1 MSEEVNL
8 SEESN
13 NSENEA
19 NNPENEANNSENE
32 PLDQKELLE
41 DVAEI
46 RQMIHQ
52 QRFAECNPMLFAII
66 KNCPNQQP
74 YIHRL
79 VQGLLSTVI
88 ANLSLFQRKKMSSVM
103 LGFLKQDAKA
113 IKEFEIPETTP
124 ETRAKLVSEAISELD
139 QFLVDVEMDI
149 RSELGVFKD
158 LKKKGE
164 EIDVKEVKPTLEKFV
179 SREAMLFLN
188 HDLSKEE
195 QDQAS
200 ATLYQEWEEC
210 REKIFGRFVSSGHWN
225 DEERA
230 EVKDTILSPTVDSLT
245 SQLLV
250 SAITLSAATVFDMG
264 KFTLLYDIYRQT
276 DDDEVKVRAL
286 LGWLLVS
293 MNSSCYEQHPDF
305 LSFAEQLTEDCKN
318 DSDLLA
324 EIIKAQKML
333 AVTVFSEQKSIDYT
347 NDIMSSL
354 SKRFLGDL
362 KNKVADLL
370 EADEDMRNIFGVED
384 DEETSDEESPI
395 RSVDINTDEDGDP
408 ALNVGVDSPLSMD
421 EMMDKGIDILL
432 PQFKMLRDQT
442 EFFTHLYNWFM
453 PFYLKNPHITEA
465 LGFVDEKRKF
475 CKAFCSTARSCPAD
489 AYSLANLIVSHPNEI
504 PENIVDCYDDPED
517 EEDGSKPADEEEI
530 VNEFFKEPEEHR
542 AKRIRINYIRNLL
555 RFSKFYKEK
564 DELFTILDEL
574 DDDKPAYAVLAGP
587 LFQDEF
593 FDKYRM
599 AIARYSFRRE
609 FPDMVDV
616 MLEGVPC
623 DTLEM
628 HFMKGWVCMQKEDD
642 HSLRMAVDHFKEM
655 LKMQPD
661 MKPVYLQL
669 GICYRKLCQVDEY
682 LENFDKLMEF
692 KDSFSEE
699 ELFELKLEKLK
710 FIVMNNRL
718 EEAMP
723 LAYELDYTHPES
735 QMAGALLTQLLIKIG
750 GEHTEGNFQK
760 AHQRLDEYF
769 AEVNELFGSFEK
781 MKKSGK
787 DPKNMMMQ
795 AMDLFFKMMKNDK
808 AAEAYNNYSLGLLAL
823 IEHQPKKAV
832 GPFFRA
838 YAYYEDKDQDVF
850 FEVLRED
857 YKWLK
862 NYGCS
867 FTDIMI
873 IYNQVV
879 AEHQQSQEE
888 LKKYADKSE

>member
-13 NSENEA
+13 N
-19 NNPENEANNSENE
+19 PEEV
-32 PLDQKELLE
+32 LDQDELLE
-41 DVAEI
+41 KIDEM
-46 RQMIHQ
+46 RQLIHQ
-52 QRFAECNPMLFAII
+52 QRFTECKPLLVAVFTPLPSN
-66 KNCPNQQP
+66 KQYVN
-74 YIHRL
+74 RL
-79 VQGLLSTVI
+79 LQSLLTALA
-88 ANLSLFQRKKMSSVM
+88 ANMSLFQRKKIPDGVF
-103 LGFLKQDAKA
+103 GFPLQH
-113 IKEFEIPETTP
+113 IKSFEKLDIPEMTP
-124 ETRAKLVSEAISELD
+124 ETRAKYISSAISGLD
-139 QFLVDVEMDI
+139 QLLEDIEMDI
-149 RSELGVFKD
+149 RSDQGVFKD
-158 LKKKGE
+158 LKKQGE
-164 EIDVKEVKPTLEKFV
+164 AIDIKEVKSTLEKFV

-200 ATLYQEWEEC
+200 ARLYQEWEEY
-210 REKIFGRFVSSGHWN
+210 REKIFGRFVSSGHWT
-225 DEERA
+225 DEECA
-230 EVKDTILSPTVDSLT
+230 AVKDSILSPTVDSLT

-264 KFTLLYDIYRQT
+264 KFTLLYGIYRQT

-293 MNSSCYEQHPDF
+293 MNSSYYEQQPDF
-305 LSFAEQLTEDCKN
+305 RSFAEQLTEDCKN
-318 DSDLLA
+318 DQDLLA
-324 EIIKAQKML
+324 DIIKAQKML

-370 EADEDMRNIFGVED
+370 DADEDMRNLFEIDE
-384 DEETSDEESPI
+384 DEETSEEESPI
-395 RSVDINTDEDGDP
+395 RSVDINTDEDGVDN
-408 ALNVGVDSPLSMD
+408 LNVGVDSPLSMD

-442 EFFTHLYNWFM
+442 DFFTHLYNWFM
-453 PFYLKNPHITEA
+453 PFYLKNPHVTEA

-489 AYSLANLIVSHPNEI
+489 AYSLANLIISHPNEI

-517 EEDGSKPADEEEI
+517 EGDGSEPADEEEI
-530 VNEFFKEPEEHR
+530 VNEFFKEPGEHR

-555 RFSKFYKEK
+555 RFSKFYKGK

-609 FPDMVDV
+609 FPDMVEV

-642 HSLRMAVDHFKEM
+642 HSLRMAVSHFKEM

-661 MKPVYLQL
+661 MKQVYLQL
-669 GICYRKLCQVDEY
+669 GICYRNLIQVDEY

-699 ELFELKLEKLK
+699 ELFELKLDKLK
-710 FIVMNNRL
+710 FIVMNNRF

-723 LAYELDYTHPES
+723 LAYELDYTHPEN

-750 GEHTEGNFQK
+750 GEHAEENFQK

-769 AEVNELFGSFEK
+769 AEANELFGSFEK
-781 MKKSGK
+781 MKKEGK
-787 DPKNMMMQ
+787 DTKNMMMQ

-823 IEHQPKKAV
+823 IEHQPKKAM

-838 YAYYEDKDQDVF
+838 YAYYVEKDENVF
-850 FEVLRED
+850 FEALKED

-867 FTDIMI
+867 YTDLMI

-879 AEHQQSQEE
+879 AEHQKSQEE
-888 LKKYADKSE
+888 IKKYADKSE

>member
-13 NSENEA
+13 N
-19 NNPENEANNSENE
+19 PEEDV
-32 PLDQKELLE
+32 LDQVFLLE
-41 DVAEI
+41 KVDEM
-46 RQMIHQ
+46 RDLIHQ
-52 QRFAECNPMLFAII
+52 QRFAECKPMLVAIFE
-66 KNCPNQQP
+66 NCPNHKQ
-74 YIHRL
+74 YMRRL
-79 VQGLLSTVI
+79 MHGLLTTVL
-88 ANLSLFQRKKMSSVM
+88 ANMSLLQRKKLPDDM
-103 LGFLKQDAKA
+103 LGILKQYVKPSEELD
-113 IKEFEIPETTP
+113 IPEMTP
-124 ETRAKLVSEAISELD
+124 EARTKFVFGAVSELD
-139 QFLVDVEMDI
+139 QLLEDIEMDI
-149 RSELGVFKD
+149 RSEQGIFKD
-158 LKKKGE
+158 LKKQGE
-164 EIDVKEVKPTLEKFV
+164 AIDIKEVKPTLEKFV

-200 ATLYQEWEEC
+200 ARLYQEWEEF
-210 REKIFGRFVSSGHWN
+210 REKIFDRFVSSGYWN

-230 EVKDTILSPTVDSLT
+230 VVKDTILSPTVDSLT

-264 KFTLLYDIYRQT
+264 KFTLLYDIYRLA

-293 MNSSCYEQHPDF
+293 TNCGCYEQQPDF
-305 LSFAEQLTEDCKN
+305 RSFAEQLTEDCKN

-347 NDIMSSL
+347 NDIMASL

-362 KNKVADLL
+362 KDKVANLL
-370 EADEDMRNIFGVED
+370 EADEDMRNIFEID
-384 DEETSDEESPI
+384 EDEETSEESPI
-395 RSVDINTDEDGDP
+395 RSVDINTDEDGIPNLD
-408 ALNVGVDSPLSMD
+408 VDMDSPLSMD

-517 EEDGSKPADEEEI
+517 EGDGSEPADEEEI
-530 VNEFFKEPEEHR
+530 VNEFFKEPGEHR

-555 RFSKFYKEK
+555 RFSKFYTAK
-564 DELFTILDEL
+564 DEIFNILDEL

-609 FPDMVDV
+609 FPDLVEV

-628 HFMKGWVCMQKEDD
+628 HFMKGWVCMQKGDN
-642 HSLRMAVDHFKEM
+642 HSLRMAVDHFKKM
-655 LKMQPD
+655 LKIKPD
-661 MKPVYLQL
+661 MKQVYLQL
-669 GICYRKLCQVDEY
+669 GICYRNLIQVDEY

-699 ELFELKLEKLK
+699 ELFELKLDKLK
-710 FIVMNNRL
+710 FIVMNNRF

-723 LAYELDYTHPES
+723 LAYELDYTHPEN
-735 QMAGALLTQLLIKIG
+735 QMAGALLTQLLIKLG
-750 GEHTEGNFQK
+750 GEHAEENFQK

-769 AEVNELFGSFEK
+769 AEANELFGSFEK
-781 MKKSGK
+781 MKKEGK
-787 DPKNMMMQ
+787 DTKNMMMQ

-823 IEHQPKKAV
+823 IEHQPKKAM

-838 YAYYEDKDQDVF
+838 YAYYVEKDENVF
-850 FEVLRED
+850 FEALKED

-867 FTDIMI
+867 YTDLMI

-879 AEHQQSQEE
+879 AEHQKSQEE
-888 LKKYADKSE
+888 IKKYADKSE

>member
-13 NSENEA
+13 SQEEV
-19 NNPENEANNSENE
+19 
-32 PLDQKELLE
+32 LDQDFLLE
-41 DVAEI
+41 KVDEM
-46 RQMIHQ
+46 RDLIHQ
-52 QRFAECNPMLFAII
+52 QRFAECKPMLVAIFE
-66 KNCPNQQP
+66 NCPNHKQ
-74 YIHRL
+74 YMRRL
-79 VQGLLSTVI
+79 MHGLLTTVL
-88 ANLSLFQRKKMSSVM
+88 ANMSLLQRKKLPDDM
-103 LGFLKQDAKA
+103 LGILKQYVKPSEELD
-113 IKEFEIPETTP
+113 IPEMTP
-124 ETRAKLVSEAISELD
+124 EARTKFVFGAVSELD
-139 QFLVDVEMDI
+139 QLLEDIEMDI
-149 RSELGVFKD
+149 RSEQGIFKD
-158 LKKKGE
+158 LKKQGE
-164 EIDVKEVKPTLEKFV
+164 AIDIKEVKPTLEKFV
-179 SREAMLFLN
+179 SREAMHFLN

-200 ATLYQEWEEC
+200 ARLYQEWEEY
-210 REKIFGRFVSSGHWN
+210 REKIFDRFVSSGYWN

-230 EVKDTILSPTVDSLT
+230 VVKDTILSPTVDSLT

-264 KFTLLYDIYRQT
+264 KFTLLYDIYRLA

-293 MNSSCYEQHPDF
+293 TNCGCYEQQPDF
-305 LSFAEQLTEDCKN
+305 RSFGEQLTEDCKN

-347 NDIMSSL
+347 NDIMASL

-362 KNKVADLL
+362 KDKVANLL
-370 EADEDMRNIFGVED
+370 EADEDMQNIFEID
-384 DEETSDEESPI
+384 EDEETSEESPI
-395 RSVDINTDEDGDP
+395 RSVDINTDEDGIPNLD
-408 ALNVGVDSPLSMD
+408 VDMDSPLSMD

-517 EEDGSKPADEEEI
+517 EGDGSEPADEEEI
-530 VNEFFKEPEEHR
+530 VNEFFKEPGEHR

-555 RFSKFYKEK
+555 RFSKFYTAK
-564 DELFTILDEL
+564 DEIFNILDEL

-609 FPDMVDV
+609 FPDLVEV

-628 HFMKGWVCMQKEDD
+628 HFMKGWVCMQKGDN
-642 HSLRMAVDHFKEM
+642 HSLRMAVDHFKKM
-655 LKMQPD
+655 LKIKPD
-661 MKPVYLQL
+661 MKQVYLQL
-669 GICYRKLCQVDEY
+669 GICYRNLIQVDEY

-699 ELFELKLEKLK
+699 ELFELKLDKLK
-710 FIVMNNRL
+710 FIVMNNRF

-723 LAYELDYTHPES
+723 LAYELDYTHPEN

-750 GEHTEGNFQK
+750 GEHAEENFQK

-769 AEVNELFGSFEK
+769 AEANELFGSFEK
-781 MKKSGK
+781 MKKEGK
-787 DPKNMMMQ
+787 DTKNMMMQ

-823 IEHQPKKAV
+823 IEHQPKKAM

-838 YAYYEDKDQDVF
+838 YAYYVEKDENVF
-850 FEVLRED
+850 FEALKED

-867 FTDIMI
+867 YTDLMI

-879 AEHQQSQEE
+879 AEHQKSQEE
-888 LKKYADKSE
+888 IKKYADKSE

>member
-13 NSENEA
+13 NLEEVLA
-19 NNPENEANNSENE
+19 
-32 PLDQKELLE
+32 QKELLE
-41 DVAEI
+41 DVVEI

-66 KNCPNQQP
+66 KNSPNHQP

-88 ANLSLFQRKKMSSVM
+88 ASLSLFQRKKISTEM
-103 LGFLKQDAKA
+103 LGFLKLDAKA
-113 IKEFEIPETTP
+113 VKEFKIPETTP
-124 ETRAKLVSEAISELD
+124 EGRAKLVSEAISELD
-139 QFLVDVEMDI
+139 QFLVDIEMDI
-149 RSELGVFKD
+149 RSEQGIFKD
-158 LKKKGE
+158 LKKQGE
-164 EIDVKEVKPTLEKFV
+164 AIDIKEVKPTLEKFV

-200 ATLYQEWEEC
+200 ARLYQEWEEY
-210 REKIFGRFVSSGHWN
+210 REKIFDRFVSSGYWN

-230 EVKDTILSPTVDSLT
+230 VVKDTILSPTVDSLT

-264 KFTLLYDIYRQT
+264 KFTLLYDIYRLA

-293 MNSSCYEQHPDF
+293 TNCGCYEQQPDF
-305 LSFAEQLTEDCKN
+305 RSFAEQLTEDCKN
-318 DSDLLA
+318 DPDLLA

-347 NDIMSSL
+347 NDIMASL

-362 KNKVADLL
+362 KDKVANLL
-370 EADEDMRNIFGVED
+370 EADEDMQNIFGIED
-384 DEETSDEESPI
+384 DEETSEESPI
-395 RSVDINTDEDGDP
+395 RSVDINTDEDGIPNLD
-408 ALNVGVDSPLSMD
+408 VDMDSPLSMD

-517 EEDGSKPADEEEI
+517 EGDGSEPADEEEI
-530 VNEFFKEPEEHR
+530 VNEFFKEPGEHR

-609 FPDMVDV
+609 FPDLVEV

-628 HFMKGWVCMQKEDD
+628 HFMKGWVCMQKGDN
-642 HSLRMAVDHFKEM
+642 HSLRMAVDHFKKM
-655 LKMQPD
+655 LKIKPD
-661 MKPVYLQL
+661 MKQVYLQL

-735 QMAGALLTQLLIKIG
+735 QMAGALLTQLLIKTG
-750 GEHTEGNFQK
+750 GEHAEENFKK

-867 FTDIMI
+867 YTDLMI

-879 AEHQQSQEE
+879 AEHQKSQEE

>member
-13 NSENEA
+13 N
-19 NNPENEANNSENE
+19 PEEVLA
-32 PLDQKELLE
+32 QKELLE
-41 DVAEI
+41 DVVEI

-52 QRFAECNPMLFAII
+52 QRFAECNPMLFAIV
-66 KNCPNQQP
+66 KNSPNHQP

-88 ANLSLFQRKKMSSVM
+88 ASLSLFQRKKISTEM
-103 LGFLKQDAKA
+103 LGFLKLDAKA
-113 IKEFEIPETTP
+113 VKEFKIPETTP
-124 ETRAKLVSEAISELD
+124 EGRVKLVSEAISELD
-139 QFLVDVEMDI
+139 QFLVDIEMDI
-149 RSELGVFKD
+149 RSEQGIFKD
-158 LKKKGE
+158 LKKLGE
-164 EIDVKEVKPTLEKFV
+164 EIDIKEVKPTLEKFV

-200 ATLYQEWEEC
+200 ARLYQEWEEY
-210 REKIFGRFVSSGHWN
+210 REKIFDRFVSSGYWN

-230 EVKDTILSPTVDSLT
+230 VVKDTILSPTVDSLT

-264 KFTLLYDIYRQT
+264 KFTLLYDIYRLA

-293 MNSSCYEQHPDF
+293 TNCGCYEQQPDF
-305 LSFAEQLTEDCKN
+305 RSFAEQLTEDCKN

-354 SKRFLGDL
+354 SKRFLGEL

-370 EADEDMRNIFGVED
+370 DADEDMRNLFEIDE
-384 DEETSDEESPI
+384 DEETSEESPI
-395 RSVDINTDEDGDP
+395 RSVDINTDEDGIDNLD
-408 ALNVGVDSPLSMD
+408 ADIESPLSMD

-517 EEDGSKPADEEEI
+517 EGDGSEPADEEEI
-530 VNEFFKEPEEHR
+530 VNEFFKEPGEHR

-609 FPDMVDV
+609 FPDLVEV

-628 HFMKGWVCMQKEDD
+628 HFMKGWVCMQKEDN
-642 HSLRMAVDHFKEM
+642 HSLCMAVDHFKKM
-655 LKMQPD
+655 LKIKPD
-661 MKPVYLQL
+661 MKQVYLQL
-669 GICYRKLCQVDEY
+669 GICYRNLIQVDEY

-699 ELFELKLEKLK
+699 ELFELKLDKLK
-710 FIVMNNRL
+710 FIVMNNRF

-723 LAYELDYTHPES
+723 LAYELDYTHPEN
-735 QMAGALLTQLLIKIG
+735 QMVGALLTLLLIKIG
-750 GEHTEGNFQK
+750 GEHAEENFQK

-781 MKKSGK
+781 MKKEGK
-787 DPKNMMMQ
+787 DTKNMMMQ

-808 AAEAYNNYSLGLLAL
+808 LAEAYNNYSLGLLAL
-823 IEHQPKKAV
+823 IEHQPKKAM

-838 YAYYEDKDQDVF
+838 YAYYVEKDENVF
-850 FEVLRED
+850 FEALKED

-867 FTDIMI
+867 YTDLMI

-879 AEHQQSQEE
+879 AEHQKSQEE
-888 LKKYADKSE
+888 IKKYADKSE

>member
-13 NSENEA
+13 N
-19 NNPENEANNSENE
+19 PEEDV
-32 PLDQKELLE
+32 LDQDFLLE
-41 DVAEI
+41 KVDEM
-46 RQMIHQ
+46 RDLIHQ
-52 QRFAECNPMLFAII
+52 QRFSECKPMLVEVFTPFSSNKQYINRLMQSLLTSLFA
-66 KNCPNQQP
+66 NM
-74 YIHRL
+74 
-79 VQGLLSTVI
+79 
-88 ANLSLFQRKKMSSVM
+88 SLFQRKKIPDGVFGIPIQHNKS
-103 LGFLKQDAKA
+103 
-113 IKEFEIPETTP
+113 FEELDIPEMTP
-124 ETRAKLVSEAISELD
+124 EARAKYISSTISGLD
-139 QFLVDVEMDI
+139 QLLVDIEMDI
-149 RSELGVFKD
+149 RSDQGVFKD
-158 LKKKGE
+158 LKKLGE
-164 EIDVKEVKPTLEKFV
+164 EIDIKEVKSTLEKFV

-200 ATLYQEWEEC
+200 ARLYQEWEEC
-210 REKIFGRFVSSGHWN
+210 REKIFGRFVSSGYWN

-230 EVKDTILSPTVDSLT
+230 AVKDTILSPTVDSLT

-293 MNSSCYEQHPDF
+293 TNCGCYEQQPDF
-305 LSFAEQLTEDCKN
+305 RSFAEQLTEDCKN

-347 NDIMSSL
+347 NDIMASL

-362 KNKVADLL
+362 KDKVANLL
-370 EADEDMRNIFGVED
+370 EADEDMRNIFEID
-384 DEETSDEESPI
+384 EDEETSEESPI
-395 RSVDINTDEDGDP
+395 RSVDINTDEDGIPNLD
-408 ALNVGVDSPLSMD
+408 VDMDSPLSMD

-517 EEDGSKPADEEEI
+517 EGDGSEPADEEEI
-530 VNEFFKEPEEHR
+530 VNEFFKEPGEHR

-574 DDDKPAYAVLAGP
+574 DDDKPVYAVLAGP

-609 FPDMVDV
+609 FPDLVEV

-628 HFMKGWVCMQKEDD
+628 HFMKGWVCMQKGDN
-642 HSLRMAVDHFKEM
+642 HSLCMAVDHFKKM
-655 LKMQPD
+655 LKIKPD
-661 MKPVYLQL
+661 MKQVYLQL
-669 GICYRKLCQVDEY
+669 GICYRNLIQVDEY

-699 ELFELKLEKLK
+699 ELFELKLDKLK
-710 FIVMNNRL
+710 FIVMNNRF

-723 LAYELDYTHPES
+723 LAYELDYTHPEN

-750 GEHTEGNFQK
+750 GEHAEENFQK

-769 AEVNELFGSFEK
+769 AEANELFGSFEK

-787 DPKNMMMQ
+787 DTKDMMMQ

-823 IEHQPKKAV
+823 IEHQPKKAM

-838 YAYYEDKDQDVF
+838 YAYYVEKDEDVF
-850 FEVLRED
+850 FEALKED

-867 FTDIMI
+867 YTDLMI

-879 AEHQQSQEE
+879 AEHQKSQEE
-888 LKKYADKSE
+888 IKKYADKSE

>member
-13 NSENEA
+13 N
-19 NNPENEANNSENE
+19 PEEEVLA
-32 PLDQKELLE
+32 QKELLE
-41 DVAEI
+41 DVVEI

-66 KNCPNQQP
+66 KNSPNHQP

-88 ANLSLFQRKKMSSVM
+88 ASLSLFQRKKISTEM
-103 LGFLKQDAKA
+103 LGFLKLDAKA
-113 IKEFEIPETTP
+113 VKEFKIPETTP
-124 ETRAKLVSEAISELD
+124 EGRAKLVSEAISELD
-139 QFLVDVEMDI
+139 QFLVDIEMDI
-149 RSELGVFKD
+149 RSEQGIFKD
-158 LKKKGE
+158 LKKQGE
-164 EIDVKEVKPTLEKFV
+164 AIDIKEVKPTLEKFV

-200 ATLYQEWEEC
+200 ARLYQEWEEC
-210 REKIFGRFVSSGHWN
+210 REKIFGRFVSSGYWN

-230 EVKDTILSPTVDSLT
+230 VVKDTILSPTVDSLT

-264 KFTLLYDIYRQT
+264 KFTLLYDIYRLA

-286 LGWLLVS
+286 LGSLLVS
-293 MNSSCYEQHPDF
+293 MNCGCYEQQPDF
-305 LSFAEQLTEDCKN
+305 RSFAEQLTEDCKN
-318 DSDLLA
+318 DSGLLA

-347 NDIMSSL
+347 NDIMASL

-362 KNKVADLL
+362 KDKVANLL
-370 EADEDMRNIFGVED
+370 EADEDMRNIFEID
-384 DEETSDEESPI
+384 EDEETSEESPI
-395 RSVDINTDEDGDP
+395 RSVDINTDEDGIPNLD
-408 ALNVGVDSPLSMD
+408 VDMESPLSMD

-517 EEDGSKPADEEEI
+517 EEDGSESADEEEI
-530 VNEFFKEPEEHR
+530 VNEFFKEPGEHR

-609 FPDMVDV
+609 FPDLVEV

-628 HFMKGWVCMQKEDD
+628 HFMKGWVCMQKGDN
-642 HSLRMAVDHFKEM
+642 HSLCMAVDHFKKM
-655 LKMQPD
+655 LKIKPD
-661 MKPVYLQL
+661 MKQVYLQL
-669 GICYRKLCQVDEY
+669 GICYRNLIQVDEY

-699 ELFELKLEKLK
+699 ELFELKLDKLK
-710 FIVMNNRL
+710 FIVMNNRF

-723 LAYELDYTHPES
+723 LAYELDYTHPEN

-750 GEHTEGNFQK
+750 GENAEENFQK

-781 MKKSGK
+781 MKKEGK
-787 DPKNMMMQ
+787 DTKNMMMQ

-808 AAEAYNNYSLGLLAL
+808 LAEAYNNYSLGLLAL
-823 IEHQPKKAV
+823 IEHQPKKAM

-838 YAYYEDKDQDVF
+838 YAYYVEKDENVF
-850 FEVLRED
+850 FEALKED

-867 FTDIMI
+867 YTDLMI
-873 IYNQVV
+873 IYNQIV

-888 LKKYADKSE
+888 IKKYADKSE

>member
-13 NSENEA
+13 N
-19 NNPENEANNSENE
+19 PEEDV
-32 PLDQKELLE
+32 LDQDFLLE
-41 DVAEI
+41 KVDEM
-46 RQMIHQ
+46 RDLIHQ
-52 QRFAECNPMLFAII
+52 QRFTECKPILVAIFE
-66 KNCPNQQP
+66 NCPNHKQ
-74 YIHRL
+74 YMRRL
-79 VQGLLSTVI
+79 MHGLLKTVL
-88 ANLSLFQRKKMSSVM
+88 ANMSLLQCKKLPDDM
-103 LGFLKQDAKA
+103 LGFLKQYVKPSEELD
-113 IKEFEIPETTP
+113 IPEMTP
-124 ETRAKLVSEAISELD
+124 EARTKFVFGAVSELD
-139 QFLVDVEMDI
+139 QLLVDIEMDI
-149 RSELGVFKD
+149 RSDQGIFKD
-158 LKKKGE
+158 LKKQGE
-164 EIDVKEVKPTLEKFV
+164 AIDIKEVKPTLEKFV

-200 ATLYQEWEEC
+200 ARLYQEWEEY
-210 REKIFGRFVSSGHWN
+210 REKIFDRFVSSGYWN
-225 DEERA
+225 NEERA
-230 EVKDTILSPTVDSLT
+230 VVKDTILSPTVDSLT

-264 KFTLLYDIYRQT
+264 KFTLLYDIYRLA

-293 MNSSCYEQHPDF
+293 TNCGSYEQQPDF
-305 LSFAEQLTEDCKN
+305 RSFAEQLTEDCKN
-318 DSDLLA
+318 DPDLLA

-347 NDIMSSL
+347 NDIMASL
-354 SKRFLGDL
+354 SKRFLDDL
-362 KNKVADLL
+362 RDKVADLL
-370 EADEDMRNIFGVED
+370 EADEDMRNIFGIED
-384 DEETSDEESPI
+384 DEETSEESPI
-395 RSVDINTDEDGDP
+395 RSDDTNTDEDRIPNLD
-408 ALNVGVDSPLSMD
+408 ADIESPLSMD

-517 EEDGSKPADEEEI
+517 EEDGSESADEEEI
-530 VNEFFKEPEEHR
+530 VKEFFNEPEEHR
-542 AKRIRINYIRNLL
+542 AKRIRINYIRNLM
-555 RFSKFYKEK
+555 RFSNFYTAK
-564 DELFTILDEL
+564 DEIFNIFDEL

-609 FPDMVDV
+609 FPDLVEV

-628 HFMKGWVCMQKEDD
+628 HFMKGWVCMQKGDN
-642 HSLRMAVDHFKEM
+642 HSLRMAVDYFKKM
-655 LKMQPD
+655 LKIKPD
-661 MKPVYLQL
+661 MKQVYLQL
-669 GICYRKLCQVDEY
+669 GTCYRNLIQVDEY

-699 ELFELKLEKLK
+699 ELFELKLDKLK
-710 FIVMNNRL
+710 FIVMNNRF

-723 LAYELDYTHPES
+723 LAYELDYTHPEN

-750 GEHTEGNFQK
+750 GEHAEENFQK

-781 MKKSGK
+781 MKKRVR
-787 DPKNMMMQ
+787 
-795 AMDLFFKMMKNDK
+795 
-808 AAEAYNNYSLGLLAL
+808 
-823 IEHQPKKAV
+823 I
-832 GPFFRA
+832 R
-838 YAYYEDKDQDVF
+838 
-850 FEVLRED
+850 R
-857 YKWLK
+857 
-862 NYGCS
+862 
-867 FTDIMI
+867 I
-873 IYNQVV
+873 
-879 AEHQQSQEE
+879 
-888 LKKYADKSE
+888 

>member
-13 NSENEA
+13 N
-19 NNPENEANNSENE
+19 PEEDV
-32 PLDQKELLE
+32 LDQDFLLE
-41 DVAEI
+41 KVDEM
-46 RQMIHQ
+46 RDLIHQ
-52 QRFAECNPMLFAII
+52 QRFSECKPMLVEVFTPFSSNKQYINRLLQSLLTSLFA
-66 KNCPNQQP
+66 NM
-74 YIHRL
+74 
-79 VQGLLSTVI
+79 
-88 ANLSLFQRKKMSSVM
+88 SLFQRKKIPDGVF
-103 LGFLKQDAKA
+103 GFPIQHNKS
-113 IKEFEIPETTP
+113 FEELDIPEMTP
-124 ETRAKLVSEAISELD
+124 EARAKYISSTISGLD
-139 QFLVDVEMDI
+139 QLLVDVEMDI
-149 RSELGVFKD
+149 RSDQGVFKD
-158 LKKKGE
+158 LKKLGE
-164 EIDVKEVKPTLEKFV
+164 EIDIKEVKSTLEKFV

-200 ATLYQEWEEC
+200 ARLYQEWEEC
-210 REKIFGRFVSSGHWN
+210 REKIFGRFVSSGYWN

-230 EVKDTILSPTVDSLT
+230 AVKDTILSPTVDSLT

-293 MNSSCYEQHPDF
+293 TNCGCYEQHPDF
-305 LSFAEQLTEDCKN
+305 RSFAEQLTEDCKN

-362 KNKVADLL
+362 KNKVVDLL
-370 EADEDMRNIFGVED
+370 DADEDMRNLFGIDE
-384 DEETSDEESPI
+384 DEETSEEESPI
-395 RSVDINTDEDGDP
+395 RSVDINTDEDGVDN
-408 ALNVGVDSPLSMD
+408 LNVDVDSPLSMD

-442 EFFTHLYNWFM
+442 DFFTHLYNWFM
-453 PFYLKNPHITEA
+453 PFYLKNPHVTEA

-489 AYSLANLIVSHPNEI
+489 AYSLANLIISHPNEI

-517 EEDGSKPADEEEI
+517 DGDGSEPADEEEI
-530 VNEFFKEPEEHR
+530 VNEFFKEPGEHR

-564 DELFTILDEL
+564 DELFTFLDEL

-609 FPDMVDV
+609 FPDMVEV

-628 HFMKGWVCMQKEDD
+628 HFMKGWVCMQKGDD
-642 HSLRMAVDHFKEM
+642 HSLRMAVDHFKKM
-655 LKMQPD
+655 LKIKPD
-661 MKPVYLQL
+661 MKQVYLQL
-669 GICYRKLCQVDEY
+669 GICYRNLIQVDEY

-699 ELFELKLEKLK
+699 ELFELKLDKLK
-710 FIVMNNRL
+710 FIVMNNRF

-723 LAYELDYTHPES
+723 LAYELDYTHPEN

-750 GEHTEGNFQK
+750 GEHAEENFQK

-769 AEVNELFGSFEK
+769 AEVNELFGSFDK

-787 DPKNMMMQ
+787 DTKNMMMQ

-808 AAEAYNNYSLGLLAL
+808 LAEAYNNYSQGLLAL
-823 IEHQPKKAV
+823 IEHQPKKALE
-832 GPFFRA
+832 PFFRA
-838 YAYYEDKDQDVF
+838 YAYYVEKDENVF
-850 FEVLRED
+850 FEALKED

-867 FTDIMI
+867 YTDLMI

-879 AEHQQSQEE
+879 AEHQQTEDE

>member
-13 NSENEA
+13 N
-19 NNPENEANNSENE
+19 PEEV
-32 PLDQKELLE
+32 LDQKELLE

-113 IKEFEIPETTP
+113 IKEFKIPETTP

-158 LKKKGE
+158 LKKQGE
-164 EIDVKEVKPTLEKFV
+164 GIDIKEVKPTLEKFV

-200 ATLYQEWEEC
+200 VRLYQEWEEC
-210 REKIFGRFVSSGHWN
+210 REKIFGRFVSSGYWN

-230 EVKDTILSPTVDSLT
+230 EVKDSILSPTVDSLT

-347 NDIMSSL
+347 NDIMASL
-354 SKRFLGDL
+354 SNRFLGSL

-384 DEETSDEESPI
+384 DEETSEEESPI

-489 AYSLANLIVSHPNEI
+489 AYSLANLIISHPNEI

-517 EEDGSKPADEEEI
+517 EGDGSETADEEEI
-530 VNEFFKEPEEHR
+530 VNEFFKEPGEHR

-628 HFMKGWVCMQKEDD
+628 HFMQGWVCMQKEDD

-750 GEHTEGNFQK
+750 GEHAEENFQK

-873 IYNQVV
+873 IYNQIV

>member
-1 MSEEVNL
+1 
-8 SEESN
+8 
-13 NSENEA
+13 
-19 NNPENEANNSENE
+19 
-32 PLDQKELLE
+32 
-41 DVAEI
+41 
-46 RQMIHQ
+46 
-52 QRFAECNPMLFAII
+52 
-66 KNCPNQQP
+66 
-74 YIHRL
+74 
-79 VQGLLSTVI
+79 
-88 ANLSLFQRKKMSSVM
+88 
-103 LGFLKQDAKA
+103 
-113 IKEFEIPETTP
+113 
-124 ETRAKLVSEAISELD
+124 
-139 QFLVDVEMDI
+139 
-149 RSELGVFKD
+149 
-158 LKKKGE
+158 
-164 EIDVKEVKPTLEKFV
+164 
-179 SREAMLFLN
+179 
-188 HDLSKEE
+188 
-195 QDQAS
+195 
-200 ATLYQEWEEC
+200 
-210 REKIFGRFVSSGHWN
+210 
-225 DEERA
+225 
-230 EVKDTILSPTVDSLT
+230 
-245 SQLLV
+245 
-250 SAITLSAATVFDMG
+250 MG

-293 MNSSCYEQHPDF
+293 MNSSYYEQQPDF
-305 LSFAEQLTEDCKN
+305 RSFAEQLTEDCKN
-318 DSDLLA
+318 DQDLLA
-324 EIIKAQKML
+324 DIIKAQKML

-370 EADEDMRNIFGVED
+370 DADEDMRNLFGIDE
-384 DEETSDEESPI
+384 DEETSEEESPI
-395 RSVDINTDEDGDP
+395 RSVDINTDEDGVDN
-408 ALNVGVDSPLSMD
+408 LNVGVDSPLSMD

-442 EFFTHLYNWFM
+442 DFFTHLYNWFM
-453 PFYLKNPHITEA
+453 PFYLKNPHVTEA

-489 AYSLANLIVSHPNEI
+489 AYSLANLIISHPNEI

-517 EEDGSKPADEEEI
+517 EGDGSEPADEEEI
-530 VNEFFKEPEEHR
+530 VNEFFKEPGEHR

-609 FPDMVDV
+609 FPDLVEV

-628 HFMKGWVCMQKEDD
+628 HFMQGWVCMQKEDD
-642 HSLRMAVDHFKEM
+642 HSLRMAVSHFKKM
-655 LKMQPD
+655 LKIKPD
-661 MKPVYLQL
+661 MKQVYLQL
-669 GICYRKLCQVDEY
+669 GICYRNLIQVDEY

-699 ELFELKLEKLK
+699 ELFKLKLDKLK
-710 FIVMNNRL
+710 FIVMNNRF

-723 LAYELDYTHPES
+723 LAYELDYTHPEN

-750 GEHTEGNFQK
+750 GEHAEENFQK

-769 AEVNELFGSFEK
+769 AEANELFGSFEK
-781 MKKSGK
+781 MKKEGK
-787 DPKNMMMQ
+787 DTKNMMMQ

-823 IEHQPKKAV
+823 IEHQPKKALE
-832 GPFFRA
+832 PFFRA
-838 YAYYEDKDQDVF
+838 YAYYVEKDENVF
-850 FEVLRED
+850 FEALKED

-867 FTDIMI
+867 YTDLMI

-879 AEHQQSQEE
+879 AEHQKSQEE
-888 LKKYADKSE
+888 IKKYADKSE

>member
-13 NSENEA
+13 N
-19 NNPENEANNSENE
+19 PEEDV
-32 PLDQKELLE
+32 LDQDFLLE
-41 DVAEI
+41 KVDEM
-46 RQMIHQ
+46 RDLIHQ
-52 QRFAECNPMLFAII
+52 QRFTECKPILVAIFE
-66 KNCPNQQP
+66 NCPNHKQ
-74 YIHRL
+74 YMRRL
-79 VQGLLSTVI
+79 MYGLLKTVL
-88 ANLSLFQRKKMSSVM
+88 ANMSLLQCKKLPDDM
-103 LGFLKQDAKA
+103 LGFLKQYVKPSEELD
-113 IKEFEIPETTP
+113 IPEMTP
-124 ETRAKLVSEAISELD
+124 EARTKFVFGAVSELD
-139 QFLVDVEMDI
+139 QLLVDIEMDI
-149 RSELGVFKD
+149 RSDQGIFKD
-158 LKKKGE
+158 LKKQGE
-164 EIDVKEVKPTLEKFV
+164 AIDIKEVKPTLEKFV

-200 ATLYQEWEEC
+200 ARLYQEWEEY
-210 REKIFGRFVSSGHWN
+210 REKIFDRFVSSGYWN
-225 DEERA
+225 NEERA
-230 EVKDTILSPTVDSLT
+230 VVKDTILSPTVDSLT

-264 KFTLLYDIYRQT
+264 KFTLLYDIYRLA

-293 MNSSCYEQHPDF
+293 TNCGSYEQQPDF
-305 LSFAEQLTEDCKN
+305 RSFAEQLTEDCKN
-318 DSDLLA
+318 DPDLLA

-347 NDIMSSL
+347 NDIMASL
-354 SKRFLGDL
+354 SKRFLDDL
-362 KNKVADLL
+362 RDKVADLL
-370 EADEDMRNIFGVED
+370 EADEDMRNIFGIED
-384 DEETSDEESPI
+384 DEETSEESPI
-395 RSVDINTDEDGDP
+395 RSDDTNTDEDRIPNLD
-408 ALNVGVDSPLSMD
+408 ADIESPLSMD

-489 AYSLANLIVSHPNEI
+489 AYSLANLIVSHSNEI

-517 EEDGSKPADEEEI
+517 EEDGSESADEEEI
-530 VNEFFKEPEEHR
+530 VKEFFNEPEEHR
-542 AKRIRINYIRNLL
+542 AKRIRINYIRNLM
-555 RFSKFYKEK
+555 RFSKFYTEK
-564 DELFTILDEL
+564 DEIFNIFDEL

-609 FPDMVDV
+609 FPDLVEV

-628 HFMKGWVCMQKEDD
+628 HFMKGWVCMQKGDN
-642 HSLRMAVDHFKEM
+642 HSLRMAVDHFKKM
-655 LKMQPD
+655 LKIKPD
-661 MKPVYLQL
+661 MKQVYLQL
-669 GICYRKLCQVDEY
+669 GTCYRNLIQVDEY

-699 ELFELKLEKLK
+699 ELFELKLDKLK
-710 FIVMNNRL
+710 FIVMNNRF

-723 LAYELDYTHPES
+723 LAYELDYTHPEN

-750 GEHTEGNFQK
+750 GEHAEENFQK

-781 MKKSGK
+781 MKKAGK
-787 DPKNMMMQ
+787 DTKNMMMQ

-808 AAEAYNNYSLGLLAL
+808 LAEAYNNYSLGLLAL
-823 IEHQPKKAV
+823 IEHQPKKAM
-832 GPFFRA
+832 GPFFRV
-838 YAYYEDKDQDVF
+838 YAYYVEKDENVF
-850 FEVLRED
+850 FEALKED

-867 FTDIMI
+867 YTDLMI

-879 AEHQQSQEE
+879 AEHQKSQEE
-888 LKKYADKSE
+888 IKKYADKSE

>member
-13 NSENEA
+13 N
-19 NNPENEANNSENE
+19 PEEV
-32 PLDQKELLE
+32 LDQDELLE
-41 DVAEI
+41 KIDEM
-46 RQMIHQ
+46 RQLIHQ
-52 QRFAECNPMLFAII
+52 QRFTECKPLLVAVFTPLPSN
-66 KNCPNQQP
+66 KQYVN
-74 YIHRL
+74 RL
-79 VQGLLSTVI
+79 LQSLLTALA
-88 ANLSLFQRKKMSSVM
+88 ANMSLFQRKKIPDGVF
-103 LGFLKQDAKA
+103 GFPLQH
-113 IKEFEIPETTP
+113 IKSFEELDIPEMTP
-124 ETRAKLVSEAISELD
+124 ETRAKYISSAISGLD
-139 QFLVDVEMDI
+139 QLLEDIEMDI
-149 RSELGVFKD
+149 RSDQGVFKD
-158 LKKKGE
+158 LKKQGE
-164 EIDVKEVKPTLEKFV
+164 AIDIKEVKPTLEKFV

-200 ATLYQEWEEC
+200 ARLYQEWEEY
-210 REKIFGRFVSSGHWN
+210 REKIFGRFVSSGHWT
-225 DEERA
+225 DEECA
-230 EVKDTILSPTVDSLT
+230 AVKDTILSPTVDSLT

-293 MNSSCYEQHPDF
+293 MNSSYYEQQPDF
-305 LSFAEQLTEDCKN
+305 RSFAEQLTEDCKN
-318 DSDLLA
+318 DQDLLA
-324 EIIKAQKML
+324 DIIKAQKML

-370 EADEDMRNIFGVED
+370 DADEDMRNLFEIDE
-384 DEETSDEESPI
+384 DEETSEEESPI
-395 RSVDINTDEDGDP
+395 RSVDINTDEDGVDN
-408 ALNVGVDSPLSMD
+408 LNVGVDSPLSMD

-442 EFFTHLYNWFM
+442 DFFTHLYNWFM
-453 PFYLKNPHITEA
+453 PFYLKNPHVTEA

-489 AYSLANLIVSHPNEI
+489 AYSLANLIISHPNEI

-517 EEDGSKPADEEEI
+517 EGDGSEPADEEEI
-530 VNEFFKEPEEHR
+530 VNEFFKEPGEHR

-555 RFSKFYKEK
+555 RFSKFYKGK

-609 FPDMVDV
+609 FPDMVEV

-642 HSLRMAVDHFKEM
+642 HSLRMAVSHFKEM

-661 MKPVYLQL
+661 MKQVYLQL
-669 GICYRKLCQVDEY
+669 GICYRNLIQVDEY

-699 ELFELKLEKLK
+699 ELFELKLDKLK
-710 FIVMNNRL
+710 FIVMNNRF

-723 LAYELDYTHPES
+723 LAYELDYTHPEN

-750 GEHTEGNFQK
+750 GEHAEENFQK

-769 AEVNELFGSFEK
+769 AEANELLGSFEK
-781 MKKSGK
+781 MKKEGK
-787 DPKNMMMQ
+787 DTKNMMMQ

-823 IEHQPKKAV
+823 IEHQPKKALE
-832 GPFFRA
+832 PFFRA
-838 YAYYEDKDQDVF
+838 YAYYVEKDENVF
-850 FEVLRED
+850 FEALKED

-867 FTDIMI
+867 YTDLMI

-879 AEHQQSQEE
+879 AEHQQTEDE

>member
-13 NSENEA
+13 N
-19 NNPENEANNSENE
+19 PEEV
-32 PLDQKELLE
+32 LDQDELLE
-41 DVAEI
+41 KIDEM
-46 RQMIHQ
+46 RQLIHQ
-52 QRFAECNPMLFAII
+52 QRFTECKPLLVAVFTPLPSN
-66 KNCPNQQP
+66 KQYVN
-74 YIHRL
+74 RL
-79 VQGLLSTVI
+79 LQSLLTALA
-88 ANLSLFQRKKMSSVM
+88 ANMSLFQRKKIPDGVF
-103 LGFLKQDAKA
+103 GFPLQH
-113 IKEFEIPETTP
+113 IKSFEELDIPEMTP
-124 ETRAKLVSEAISELD
+124 ETRAKYISSAISGLD
-139 QFLVDVEMDI
+139 QLLEDIEMDI
-149 RSELGVFKD
+149 RSDQGVFKD
-158 LKKKGE
+158 LKKQGE
-164 EIDVKEVKPTLEKFV
+164 AIDIKEVKPTLEKFV

-200 ATLYQEWEEC
+200 ARLYQEWEEY
-210 REKIFGRFVSSGHWN
+210 REKIFGRFVSSGHWT
-225 DEERA
+225 DEECA
-230 EVKDTILSPTVDSLT
+230 AVKDTILSPTVDSLT

-293 MNSSCYEQHPDF
+293 MNSSYCEQHPDF
-305 LSFAEQLTEDCKN
+305 RSFAEQLTEDCKN
-318 DSDLLA
+318 DQDLLA
-324 EIIKAQKML
+324 DIIKAQKML

-370 EADEDMRNIFGVED
+370 DADEDMRNLFEIDE
-384 DEETSDEESPI
+384 DEETSEEESPI
-395 RSVDINTDEDGDP
+395 RSVDINTDEDGVDN
-408 ALNVGVDSPLSMD
+408 LNVGVDSPLSMD

-442 EFFTHLYNWFM
+442 DFFTHLYNWFM
-453 PFYLKNPHITEA
+453 PFYLKNPHVTEA

-489 AYSLANLIVSHPNEI
+489 AYSLANLIISHPNEI

-517 EEDGSKPADEEEI
+517 EGDGSEPADEEEI
-530 VNEFFKEPEEHR
+530 VNEFFKEPGEHR
-542 AKRIRINYIRNLL
+542 AKRIRINYIRNLM
-555 RFSKFYKEK
+555 RFSKFYTAK

-609 FPDMVDV
+609 FPDMVEV

-642 HSLRMAVDHFKEM
+642 HSLRMAVSHFKEM

-661 MKPVYLQL
+661 MKQVYLQL
-669 GICYRKLCQVDEY
+669 GICYRNLIQVDEY

-699 ELFELKLEKLK
+699 ELFELKLDKLK
-710 FIVMNNRL
+710 FIVMNNRF

-723 LAYELDYTHPES
+723 LAYELDYTHPEN

-750 GEHTEGNFQK
+750 GEHAEENFQK

-769 AEVNELFGSFEK
+769 AEANELFGSFEK
-781 MKKSGK
+781 MKKEGK
-787 DPKNMMMQ
+787 DTKNMMMQ

-823 IEHQPKKAV
+823 IEHQPKKALE
-832 GPFFRA
+832 PFFRA
-838 YAYYEDKDQDVF
+838 YAYYVEKDENVF
-850 FEVLRED
+850 FEALKED

-867 FTDIMI
+867 YTDLMI

-879 AEHQQSQEE
+879 AEHQQTEDE

>member
-13 NSENEA
+13 N
-19 NNPENEANNSENE
+19 PEEDV
-32 PLDQKELLE
+32 LDQNFLLE
-41 DVAEI
+41 KIDEM
-46 RQMIHQ
+46 RQLIHQ
-52 QRFAECNPMLFAII
+52 QRFAECKPMLVAVFTPLPSN
-66 KNCPNQQP
+66 KQYVN
-74 YIHRL
+74 RL
-79 VQGLLSTVI
+79 LQSLLTALA
-88 ANLSLFQRKKMSSVM
+88 ANMSLFQRKKIPDGVF
-103 LGFLKQDAKA
+103 GFPLQH
-113 IKEFEIPETTP
+113 IKSFEKLDIPEMTP
-124 ETRAKLVSEAISELD
+124 ETRAKYISSAISGLD
-139 QFLVDVEMDI
+139 QLLEDIEMDI
-149 RSELGVFKD
+149 RSDQGVFKD
-158 LKKKGE
+158 LKKQGE
-164 EIDVKEVKPTLEKFV
+164 AIDIKEVKPTLEKFV

-200 ATLYQEWEEC
+200 ARLYQEWEEY
-210 REKIFGRFVSSGHWN
+210 REKIFGRFVSSGHWT
-225 DEERA
+225 DEECA
-230 EVKDTILSPTVDSLT
+230 AVKDTILSPTVDSLT

-293 MNSSCYEQHPDF
+293 MNSSYCEQHPDF
-305 LSFAEQLTEDCKN
+305 RSFAEQLTEDCKN

-324 EIIKAQKML
+324 DIIKAQKML

-370 EADEDMRNIFGVED
+370 DADEDMRNLFEIDE
-384 DEETSDEESPI
+384 DEETSEEESPI
-395 RSVDINTDEDGDP
+395 RSVDINTDEDGVDN
-408 ALNVGVDSPLSMD
+408 LNVGVDSPLSMD

-442 EFFTHLYNWFM
+442 DFFTHLYNWFM
-453 PFYLKNPHITEA
+453 PFYLKNPHVTEA

-489 AYSLANLIVSHPNEI
+489 AYSLANLIISHPNEI

-517 EEDGSKPADEEEI
+517 EGDGSEPADEEEI
-530 VNEFFKEPEEHR
+530 VNEFFKEPGEHR

-555 RFSKFYKEK
+555 RFSKFYKGK

-609 FPDMVDV
+609 FPDMVEV

-642 HSLRMAVDHFKEM
+642 HSLRMAVSHFKEM

-661 MKPVYLQL
+661 MKQVYLQL
-669 GICYRKLCQVDEY
+669 GICYRNLIQVDEY

-699 ELFELKLEKLK
+699 ELFELKLDKLK
-710 FIVMNNRL
+710 FIVMNNRF

-723 LAYELDYTHPES
+723 LAYELDYTHPEN

-750 GEHTEGNFQK
+750 GEHAEENFQK

-769 AEVNELFGSFEK
+769 AEANELFGSFEK
-781 MKKSGK
+781 MKKEGK
-787 DPKNMMMQ
+787 DTKNMMMQ

-823 IEHQPKKAV
+823 IEHQPKKALE
-832 GPFFRA
+832 PFFRA
-838 YAYYEDKDQDVF
+838 YAYYVEKDENVF
-850 FEVLRED
+850 FEALKED

-867 FTDIMI
+867 YTDLMI

-879 AEHQQSQEE
+879 AEHQQTEDE

>member
-13 NSENEA
+13 N
-19 NNPENEANNSENE
+19 PEEDV
-32 PLDQKELLE
+32 LDQDFLLE
-41 DVAEI
+41 KVDEM
-46 RQMIHQ
+46 RDLIHQ
-52 QRFAECNPMLFAII
+52 QRFTECKPILVAIFE
-66 KNCPNQQP
+66 NCPNHKQ
-74 YIHRL
+74 YMRRL
-79 VQGLLSTVI
+79 MHGLLKTVL
-88 ANLSLFQRKKMSSVM
+88 ANMSLLQCKKLPDDM
-103 LGFLKQDAKA
+103 LGFLKQYVKPSEELD
-113 IKEFEIPETTP
+113 IPEMTP
-124 ETRAKLVSEAISELD
+124 EARTKFVFGAVSELD
-139 QFLVDVEMDI
+139 QLLVDIEMDI
-149 RSELGVFKD
+149 RSDQGIFKD
-158 LKKKGE
+158 LKKQGE
-164 EIDVKEVKPTLEKFV
+164 AIDIKEVKPTLEKFV

-200 ATLYQEWEEC
+200 ARLYQEWEEY
-210 REKIFGRFVSSGHWN
+210 REKIFDRFVSSGYWN
-225 DEERA
+225 NEERA
-230 EVKDTILSPTVDSLT
+230 VVKDTILSPTVDSLT

-264 KFTLLYDIYRQT
+264 KFTLLYDIYRLA

-293 MNSSCYEQHPDF
+293 TNCGSYEQQPDF
-305 LSFAEQLTEDCKN
+305 RSFAERLTEDCKN
-318 DSDLLA
+318 DPDLLA

-347 NDIMSSL
+347 NDIMASL
-354 SKRFLGDL
+354 SKRFLDDL
-362 KNKVADLL
+362 RDKVADLL
-370 EADEDMRNIFGVED
+370 EADEDMRNIFGIED
-384 DEETSDEESPI
+384 DEETSEESPI
-395 RSVDINTDEDGDP
+395 RSDDTNTDEDRIPNLD
-408 ALNVGVDSPLSMD
+408 ADIESPLSMD

-517 EEDGSKPADEEEI
+517 EEDGSESADEEEI
-530 VNEFFKEPEEHR
+530 VKEFFNEPEEHR
-542 AKRIRINYIRNLL
+542 AKRIRINYIRNLM
-555 RFSKFYKEK
+555 RFSKFYTAK
-564 DELFTILDEL
+564 DEIFNIFDEL

-609 FPDMVDV
+609 FPDLVEV

-628 HFMKGWVCMQKEDD
+628 HFMKGWVCMQKGDN
-642 HSLRMAVDHFKEM
+642 HSLRMAVDHFKKM
-655 LKMQPD
+655 LKIKPD
-661 MKPVYLQL
+661 MKQVYLQL
-669 GICYRKLCQVDEY
+669 GTCYRNLIQVDEY

-699 ELFELKLEKLK
+699 ELFELKLDKLK
-710 FIVMNNRL
+710 FIVMNNRF

-723 LAYELDYTHPES
+723 LAYELDYTHPEN

-750 GEHTEGNFQK
+750 GEHAEENFQK

-781 MKKSGK
+781 MKKAGK
-787 DPKNMMMQ
+787 DTKNMMMQ

-808 AAEAYNNYSLGLLAL
+808 LAEAYNNYSLGLLAL
-823 IEHQPKKAV
+823 IEHQPKKAM
-832 GPFFRA
+832 GPFFRV
-838 YAYYEDKDQDVF
+838 YAYYVEKDENVF
-850 FEVLRED
+850 FEALKED

-867 FTDIMI
+867 YTDLMI

-879 AEHQQSQEE
+879 AEHQKSQEE
-888 LKKYADKSE
+888 IKKYADKSE

>member
-13 NSENEA
+13 N
-19 NNPENEANNSENE
+19 PEEDV
-32 PLDQKELLE
+32 LDQDFLLE
-41 DVAEI
+41 KVDEM
-46 RQMIHQ
+46 RDLIHQ
-52 QRFAECNPMLFAII
+52 QRFTECKPILVAIFE
-66 KNCPNQQP
+66 NCPNHKQ
-74 YIHRL
+74 YMRRL
-79 VQGLLSTVI
+79 MHGLLKTVL
-88 ANLSLFQRKKMSSVM
+88 ANMSLLQCKKLPDDM
-103 LGFLKQDAKA
+103 LGFLKQYVKPSEELD
-113 IKEFEIPETTP
+113 IPEMTP
-124 ETRAKLVSEAISELD
+124 EARTKFVFGAVSELD
-139 QFLVDVEMDI
+139 QLLVDIEMDI
-149 RSELGVFKD
+149 RSDQGIFKD
-158 LKKKGE
+158 LKKQGE
-164 EIDVKEVKPTLEKFV
+164 AIDIKEVKPTLEKFV

-200 ATLYQEWEEC
+200 ARLYQEWEEY
-210 REKIFGRFVSSGHWN
+210 REKIFDRFVSSGYWN
-225 DEERA
+225 NEERA
-230 EVKDTILSPTVDSLT
+230 VVKDTILSPTVDSLT

-264 KFTLLYDIYRQT
+264 KFTLLYDIYRLA

-293 MNSSCYEQHPDF
+293 TNCGSYEQQPDF
-305 LSFAEQLTEDCKN
+305 RSFAEQLTEDCKN
-318 DSDLLA
+318 DPDLLA

-347 NDIMSSL
+347 NDIMASL
-354 SKRFLGDL
+354 SKRFLDDL
-362 KNKVADLL
+362 RDKVADLL
-370 EADEDMRNIFGVED
+370 EADEDMRNIFGIED
-384 DEETSDEESPI
+384 DEETSEESPI
-395 RSVDINTDEDGDP
+395 RSDDTNTDEDRIPNLD
-408 ALNVGVDSPLSMD
+408 ADIESPLSMD

-517 EEDGSKPADEEEI
+517 EEDGSESADEEEI
-530 VNEFFKEPEEHR
+530 VKEFFNEPEEHR
-542 AKRIRINYIRNLL
+542 AKRIRINYIRNLM
-555 RFSKFYKEK
+555 RFSKFYTAK
-564 DELFTILDEL
+564 DEIFNIFDEL

-609 FPDMVDV
+609 FPDLVEV

-628 HFMKGWVCMQKEDD
+628 HFMKGWVCMQKGDN
-642 HSLRMAVDHFKEM
+642 HSLRMAVDHFKKM
-655 LKMQPD
+655 LKIKPD
-661 MKPVYLQL
+661 MKQVYLQL
-669 GICYRKLCQVDEY
+669 GTCYRNLIQVDEY
-682 LENFDKLMEF
+682 LDNFDKLMEF

-699 ELFELKLEKLK
+699 ELFELKLDKLK
-710 FIVMNNRL
+710 FIVMNNRF

-723 LAYELDYTHPES
+723 LAYELDYTHPEN

-750 GEHTEGNFQK
+750 GEHAEENFQK

-781 MKKSGK
+781 MKKAGK
-787 DPKNMMMQ
+787 DTKNMMMQ

-808 AAEAYNNYSLGLLAL
+808 LAEAYNNYSLGLLAL
-823 IEHQPKKAV
+823 IEHQPKKAM

-838 YAYYEDKDQDVF
+838 YAYYVEKDENVF
-850 FEVLRED
+850 FEALKED

-867 FTDIMI
+867 YTDLMI

-879 AEHQQSQEE
+879 AEHQKSQEE
-888 LKKYADKSE
+888 IKKYADKSE

>member
-13 NSENEA
+13 N
-19 NNPENEANNSENE
+19 PEEV
-32 PLDQKELLE
+32 LDQDELLE
-41 DVAEI
+41 KIDEM
-46 RQMIHQ
+46 RQLIHQ
-52 QRFAECNPMLFAII
+52 QRFTECKPLLVAVFTPLPSN
-66 KNCPNQQP
+66 KQYVN
-74 YIHRL
+74 RL
-79 VQGLLSTVI
+79 LQSLLTALA
-88 ANLSLFQRKKMSSVM
+88 ANMSLFQRKKIPDGVF
-103 LGFLKQDAKA
+103 GFPLQH
-113 IKEFEIPETTP
+113 IKSFEELDIPEMTP
-124 ETRAKLVSEAISELD
+124 ETRAKYISSAISGLD
-139 QFLVDVEMDI
+139 QLLEDIEMDI
-149 RSELGVFKD
+149 RSDQGVFKD
-158 LKKKGE
+158 LKKQGE
-164 EIDVKEVKPTLEKFV
+164 AIDIKEVKPTLEKFV

-200 ATLYQEWEEC
+200 ARLYQEWEEY
-210 REKIFGRFVSSGHWN
+210 REKIFGRFVSSGHWT
-225 DEERA
+225 DEECA
-230 EVKDTILSPTVDSLT
+230 VVKDSILSPTVDSLT

-264 KFTLLYDIYRQT
+264 KFTLLYGIYRQT

-293 MNSSCYEQHPDF
+293 MNSSYYEQQPDF
-305 LSFAEQLTEDCKN
+305 RSFAEQLTEDCKN
-318 DSDLLA
+318 DPDLLA

-362 KNKVADLL
+362 KDKVADLL
-370 EADEDMRNIFGVED
+370 DADEDMRNLFEIDE
-384 DEETSDEESPI
+384 DEETSEEESPI
-395 RSVDINTDEDGDP
+395 RSVDINTDEDGVDN
-408 ALNVGVDSPLSMD
+408 LNVGVDSPLSMD

-442 EFFTHLYNWFM
+442 DFFTHLYNWFM
-453 PFYLKNPHITEA
+453 PFYLKNPHVTEA

-489 AYSLANLIVSHPNEI
+489 AYSLANLIISHPNEI

-517 EEDGSKPADEEEI
+517 EGDGSEPADEEEI
-530 VNEFFKEPEEHR
+530 VNEFFKEPGEHR

-555 RFSKFYKEK
+555 RFSKFYKGK

-609 FPDMVDV
+609 FPDMVEV

-642 HSLRMAVDHFKEM
+642 HSLRMAVSHFKEM

-661 MKPVYLQL
+661 MKQVYLQL
-669 GICYRKLCQVDEY
+669 GICYRNLIQVDEY

-699 ELFELKLEKLK
+699 ELFELKLDKLK
-710 FIVMNNRL
+710 FIVMNNRF

-723 LAYELDYTHPES
+723 LAYELDYTHPEN

-750 GEHTEGNFQK
+750 GEHAEENFQK

-769 AEVNELFGSFEK
+769 AEANELFGSFEK
-781 MKKSGK
+781 MKKEGK
-787 DPKNMMMQ
+787 DTKNMMMQ

-823 IEHQPKKAV
+823 IEHQPKKALE
-832 GPFFRA
+832 PFFRA
-838 YAYYEDKDQDVF
+838 YAYYVEKDENVF
-850 FEVLRED
+850 FEALKED

-867 FTDIMI
+867 YTDLMI

-879 AEHQQSQEE
+879 AEHQQTEDE

>member
-13 NSENEA
+13 N
-19 NNPENEANNSENE
+19 PEEVLA
-32 PLDQKELLE
+32 QKELLE
-41 DVAEI
+41 DVVEI

-52 QRFAECNPMLFAII
+52 QRFAECNPMLFAIV
-66 KNCPNQQP
+66 KNSPNHQP

-88 ANLSLFQRKKMSSVM
+88 ASLSLFQRKKISTEM
-103 LGFLKQDAKA
+103 LGFLKLDAKA
-113 IKEFEIPETTP
+113 VKEFKIPETTP
-124 ETRAKLVSEAISELD
+124 EGRAKLVSEAISELD
-139 QFLVDVEMDI
+139 QFLVDIEMDI
-149 RSELGVFKD
+149 RSEQGIFKD
-158 LKKKGE
+158 LKKQGE
-164 EIDVKEVKPTLEKFV
+164 EIDIKEVKPTLEKFV

-200 ATLYQEWEEC
+200 ARLYQEWEEC
-210 REKIFGRFVSSGHWN
+210 REKIFGRFVSSGYWN

-230 EVKDTILSPTVDSLT
+230 AVKDTILSPTVDSLT

-264 KFTLLYDIYRQT
+264 KFTLLYDIYRLA

-293 MNSSCYEQHPDF
+293 TNCGCYEQQPDF
-305 LSFAEQLTEDCKN
+305 RSFAEQLTEDCKN
-318 DSDLLA
+318 DSGLLA

-347 NDIMSSL
+347 NDIMASL

-362 KNKVADLL
+362 KDKVANLL
-370 EADEDMRNIFGVED
+370 EADEDMQNIFEID
-384 DEETSDEESPI
+384 EDEETSEESPI
-395 RSVDINTDEDGDP
+395 RSVDINTDEDGIPNLD
-408 ALNVGVDSPLSMD
+408 VDMESPLSMD

-517 EEDGSKPADEEEI
+517 EGDGSEPADEEEI
-530 VNEFFKEPEEHR
+530 VNEFFKEPGEHR

-555 RFSKFYKEK
+555 RFSKFYTAK
-564 DELFTILDEL
+564 DEIFNILDEL

-609 FPDMVDV
+609 FPDLVEV

-628 HFMKGWVCMQKEDD
+628 HFMKGWVCMQKGDN
-642 HSLRMAVDHFKEM
+642 HSLCMAVDHFKKM
-655 LKMQPD
+655 LKIKPD
-661 MKPVYLQL
+661 MKQVYLQL
-669 GICYRKLCQVDEY
+669 GICYRNLIQVDEY

-699 ELFELKLEKLK
+699 ELFELKLDKLK
-710 FIVMNNRL
+710 FIVMNNRF

-723 LAYELDYTHPES
+723 LAYELDYTHPEN

-750 GEHTEGNFQK
+750 GEHAEENFQK

-781 MKKSGK
+781 MKKEGK
-787 DPKNMMMQ
+787 DTKNMMMQ

-808 AAEAYNNYSLGLLAL
+808 LAEAYNNYSLGLLAL
-823 IEHQPKKAV
+823 IEHQPKKAM

-838 YAYYEDKDQDVF
+838 YAYYVEKDENVF
-850 FEVLRED
+850 FEALKED

-867 FTDIMI
+867 YTDLMI

-879 AEHQQSQEE
+879 AEHQKSQEE
-888 LKKYADKSE
+888 IKKYADKSE

>member
-13 NSENEA
+13 N
-19 NNPENEANNSENE
+19 PEEV
-32 PLDQKELLE
+32 LDQDELLE
-41 DVAEI
+41 KIDEM
-46 RQMIHQ
+46 RQLIHQ
-52 QRFAECNPMLFAII
+52 QRFTECKPLLVAVFTPLPSN
-66 KNCPNQQP
+66 KQYVN
-74 YIHRL
+74 RL
-79 VQGLLSTVI
+79 LQSLLTALA
-88 ANLSLFQRKKMSSVM
+88 ANMSLFQRKKIPDGVF
-103 LGFLKQDAKA
+103 GFPLQH
-113 IKEFEIPETTP
+113 IKSFEELDIPEMTP
-124 ETRAKLVSEAISELD
+124 ETRAKYISSAISGLD
-139 QFLVDVEMDI
+139 QLLEDIEMDI
-149 RSELGVFKD
+149 RSDQGVFKD
-158 LKKKGE
+158 LKKQGE
-164 EIDVKEVKPTLEKFV
+164 AIDIKEVKPTLEKFV

-200 ATLYQEWEEC
+200 ARLYQEWEEY
-210 REKIFGRFVSSGHWN
+210 REKIFGRFVSSGHWT
-225 DEERA
+225 DEECA
-230 EVKDTILSPTVDSLT
+230 AVKDSILSPTVDSLT

-264 KFTLLYDIYRQT
+264 KFTLLYGIYRQT

-293 MNSSCYEQHPDF
+293 MNSSYCEQQPDF
-305 LSFAEQLTEDCKN
+305 RSFAEQLTEDCKN
-318 DSDLLA
+318 DQDLLA
-324 EIIKAQKML
+324 DIIKAQKML

-370 EADEDMRNIFGVED
+370 DADEDMRNLFEIDE
-384 DEETSDEESPI
+384 DEETSEEESPI
-395 RSVDINTDEDGDP
+395 RSVDINTDEDGVDN
-408 ALNVGVDSPLSMD
+408 LNVGVDSPLSMD

-442 EFFTHLYNWFM
+442 DFFTHLYNWFM
-453 PFYLKNPHITEA
+453 PFYLKNPHVTEA

-489 AYSLANLIVSHPNEI
+489 AYSLANLIISHPNEI

-517 EEDGSKPADEEEI
+517 EGDGSEPADEEEI
-530 VNEFFKEPEEHR
+530 VNEFFKEPGEHR

-555 RFSKFYKEK
+555 RFSKFYKGK

-609 FPDMVDV
+609 FPDLVEV

-642 HSLRMAVDHFKEM
+642 HSLRMAVSHFKEM

-661 MKPVYLQL
+661 MKQVYLQL
-669 GICYRKLCQVDEY
+669 GICYRNLIQVDEY

-692 KDSFSEE
+692 RDSFSEE
-699 ELFELKLEKLK
+699 ELFELKLDKLK
-710 FIVMNNRL
+710 FIVMNNRF

-723 LAYELDYTHPES
+723 LAYELDYTHPEN

-750 GEHTEGNFQK
+750 GEHAEENFLK

-769 AEVNELFGSFEK
+769 AEANELFGSFEK
-781 MKKSGK
+781 MKKEGK
-787 DPKNMMMQ
+787 DTKNMMMQ

-823 IEHQPKKAV
+823 IEHQPKKAM

-838 YAYYEDKDQDVF
+838 YAYYVEKDENVF
-850 FEVLRED
+850 FEALKED

-862 NYGCS
+862 DYGCS
-867 FTDIMI
+867 YTDLMI

-879 AEHQQSQEE
+879 AEHQKSQEE
-888 LKKYADKSE
+888 IKKYADKSE

>member
-13 NSENEA
+13 N
-19 NNPENEANNSENE
+19 PEEDV
-32 PLDQKELLE
+32 LDQDFLLE
-41 DVAEI
+41 KVDEM
-46 RQMIHQ
+46 RDLIHQ
-52 QRFAECNPMLFAII
+52 QRFAECKPMLVEVFTPFSSNKQYINRLMQSLLTSLFA
-66 KNCPNQQP
+66 NM
-74 YIHRL
+74 
-79 VQGLLSTVI
+79 
-88 ANLSLFQRKKMSSVM
+88 SLFQRKKIPDGVFGIPIQHNKS
-103 LGFLKQDAKA
+103 
-113 IKEFEIPETTP
+113 FEELDIPEMTP
-124 ETRAKLVSEAISELD
+124 ETRAKYISSTISGLD
-139 QFLVDVEMDI
+139 QLLVDIEMDI
-149 RSELGVFKD
+149 RSEQGVFKD
-158 LKKKGE
+158 LKKLGE
-164 EIDVKEVKPTLEKFV
+164 EIDIKEVKSTLEKFV

-200 ATLYQEWEEC
+200 ARLYQEWEEC
-210 REKIFGRFVSSGHWN
+210 REKIFGRFVSSGYWN

-230 EVKDTILSPTVDSLT
+230 AVKDTILSPTVDSLT

-264 KFTLLYDIYRQT
+264 KFTLLYDIYRLA

-293 MNSSCYEQHPDF
+293 MNCGCYEQQPDF
-305 LSFAEQLTEDCKN
+305 RSFAEQLTEDCKN
-318 DSDLLA
+318 DSGLLA
-324 EIIKAQKML
+324 EIIKVQKML

-347 NDIMSSL
+347 NDIMASL

-362 KNKVADLL
+362 KDKVANLL
-370 EADEDMRNIFGVED
+370 EADEDMQNIFEID
-384 DEETSDEESPI
+384 EDEETSEESPI
-395 RSVDINTDEDGDP
+395 RSVDINTDEDGIP
-408 ALNVGVDSPLSMD
+408 NLNVDMENPLSMD

-453 PFYLKNPHITEA
+453 PFYLKNPHVTEA

-489 AYSLANLIVSHPNEI
+489 AYSLANLIISHPNEI

-517 EEDGSKPADEEEI
+517 EGDGSEPADEEEI
-530 VNEFFKEPEEHR
+530 VNEFFKEPGEHR

-609 FPDMVDV
+609 FPDMVEV

-628 HFMKGWVCMQKEDD
+628 HFMKGWVCMQKGDD
-642 HSLRMAVDHFKEM
+642 HSLRMAVDHFKKM
-655 LKMQPD
+655 LKIKPD
-661 MKPVYLQL
+661 MKQVYLQL
-669 GICYRKLCQVDEY
+669 GICYRNLIQVDEY

-699 ELFELKLEKLK
+699 ELFELKLDKLK
-710 FIVMNNRL
+710 FIVMNNRF

-723 LAYELDYTHPES
+723 LAYELDYTHPEN

-750 GEHTEGNFQK
+750 GEHAEENFQK

-769 AEVNELFGSFEK
+769 AEVNELFGSFDK

-787 DPKNMMMQ
+787 DTKNMMMQ

-808 AAEAYNNYSLGLLAL
+808 LAEAYNNYSQGLLAL
-823 IEHQPKKAV
+823 IEHQPKKALE
-832 GPFFRA
+832 PFFRA
-838 YAYYEDKDQDVF
+838 YAYYVEKDENVF
-850 FEVLRED
+850 FEALKED

-867 FTDIMI
+867 YTDLMI

-879 AEHQQSQEE
+879 AEHQQTEDE

>member
-13 NSENEA
+13 N
-19 NNPENEANNSENE
+19 PEEV
-32 PLDQKELLE
+32 LDQDELLE
-41 DVAEI
+41 KIDEM
-46 RQMIHQ
+46 RQLIHQ
-52 QRFAECNPMLFAII
+52 QRFTECKPLLVAVFTPLPSN
-66 KNCPNQQP
+66 KQYVN
-74 YIHRL
+74 RL
-79 VQGLLSTVI
+79 LQSLLTALA
-88 ANLSLFQRKKMSSVM
+88 ANMSLFQRKKIPDGVF
-103 LGFLKQDAKA
+103 GFPLQH
-113 IKEFEIPETTP
+113 IKSFEELDIPEMTP
-124 ETRAKLVSEAISELD
+124 ETRAKYISSAISGLD
-139 QFLVDVEMDI
+139 QLLEDIEMDI
-149 RSELGVFKD
+149 RSDQGVFKD
-158 LKKKGE
+158 LKKQGE
-164 EIDVKEVKPTLEKFV
+164 AIDIKEVKPTLEKFV

-200 ATLYQEWEEC
+200 ARLYQEWEEY
-210 REKIFGRFVSSGHWN
+210 REKIFDRFVSSGYWN

-230 EVKDTILSPTVDSLT
+230 VVKDTILSPTVDSLT

-293 MNSSCYEQHPDF
+293 TNCGCYEQQPDF
-305 LSFAEQLTEDCKN
+305 RSFAEQLTEDCKN

-347 NDIMSSL
+347 NDIMASL

-362 KNKVADLL
+362 KDKVANLL
-370 EADEDMRNIFGVED
+370 EADEDMRNIFGIED
-384 DEETSDEESPI
+384 DEETSEESPI
-395 RSVDINTDEDGDP
+395 RSVDINTDEDGIPNLD
-408 ALNVGVDSPLSMD
+408 VDMDSPLSMD

-489 AYSLANLIVSHPNEI
+489 AYSLANLIISHPNEI

-517 EEDGSKPADEEEI
+517 EGDGSEPADEEEI
-530 VNEFFKEPEEHR
+530 VNEFFKEPGEHR

-555 RFSKFYKEK
+555 RFSKFYTAK
-564 DELFTILDEL
+564 DEIFNILDEL

-609 FPDMVDV
+609 FPDLVEV

-628 HFMKGWVCMQKEDD
+628 HFMKGWVCMQKGDD
-642 HSLRMAVDHFKEM
+642 HSLRMAVDHFKKM
-655 LKMQPD
+655 LKIKPD
-661 MKPVYLQL
+661 MKQVYLQL
-669 GICYRKLCQVDEY
+669 GICYRNLIQVDEY

-699 ELFELKLEKLK
+699 ELFELKLDKLK
-710 FIVMNNRL
+710 FIVMNNRF

-723 LAYELDYTHPES
+723 LAYELDYTHPEN

-750 GEHTEGNFQK
+750 GEHAEENFLK

-781 MKKSGK
+781 MKKEGK
-787 DPKNMMMQ
+787 DTKNMMMQ

-823 IEHQPKKAV
+823 IEHQPKKAM

-838 YAYYEDKDQDVF
+838 YAYYVEKDENVF
-850 FEVLRED
+850 FEALKED

-867 FTDIMI
+867 YTDLMI

-879 AEHQQSQEE
+879 AEHQKSQEE
-888 LKKYADKSE
+888 IKKYADKSE

>member
-13 NSENEA
+13 N
-19 NNPENEANNSENE
+19 PEEDV
-32 PLDQKELLE
+32 LDQDFLLE
-41 DVAEI
+41 KVYEMRDL
-46 RQMIHQ
+46 IHQ
-52 QRFAECNPMLFAII
+52 QRFTECKPILVAIFE
-66 KNCPNQQP
+66 NCPNHKQ
-74 YIHRL
+74 YMRRL
-79 VQGLLSTVI
+79 MHGLLKTVL
-88 ANLSLFQRKKMSSVM
+88 ANMSLLQCKKLPDDM
-103 LGFLKQDAKA
+103 LGFLKLYVKPSEELD
-113 IKEFEIPETTP
+113 IPEMTP
-124 ETRAKLVSEAISELD
+124 EARTKFVFGAVSELD
-139 QFLVDVEMDI
+139 QLLVDIEMDI
-149 RSELGVFKD
+149 RSDQGIFKD
-158 LKKKGE
+158 LKKQGE
-164 EIDVKEVKPTLEKFV
+164 AIDIKEVKPTLEKFV

-188 HDLSKEE
+188 LDLSKEE

-200 ATLYQEWEEC
+200 ARLYQEWEEY
-210 REKIFGRFVSSGHWN
+210 REKIFDRFVSSGYWN
-225 DEERA
+225 NEERA
-230 EVKDTILSPTVDSLT
+230 VVKDTILSPTVDSLT

-264 KFTLLYDIYRQT
+264 KFTLLYDIYRLA

-293 MNSSCYEQHPDF
+293 TNCGSYEQQPDF
-305 LSFAEQLTEDCKN
+305 RSFAEQLTEDCKN
-318 DSDLLA
+318 DPDLLA

-347 NDIMSSL
+347 NDIMASL
-354 SKRFLGDL
+354 SKRFLDDL
-362 KNKVADLL
+362 RDKLADLL
-370 EADEDMRNIFGVED
+370 EADEDMRNIFGIED
-384 DEETSDEESPI
+384 DEETSEESPI
-395 RSVDINTDEDGDP
+395 RSDDTNTDEDRIPNLD
-408 ALNVGVDSPLSMD
+408 ADIESPLSMD

-489 AYSLANLIVSHPNEI
+489 AYSLANLIVSHSNEI

-517 EEDGSKPADEEEI
+517 EEDGSESADEEEI
-530 VNEFFKEPEEHR
+530 VKEFFNEPEEHR
-542 AKRIRINYIRNLL
+542 AKRIRINYIRNLM
-555 RFSKFYKEK
+555 RFSKFYTAK
-564 DELFTILDEL
+564 DEIFNIFDEL

-609 FPDMVDV
+609 FPDLVEV

-628 HFMKGWVCMQKEDD
+628 HFMKGWVCMQKGDN
-642 HSLRMAVDHFKEM
+642 HSLRMAVDHFKKM
-655 LKMQPD
+655 LKIKPD
-661 MKPVYLQL
+661 MKQVYLQL
-669 GICYRKLCQVDEY
+669 GTCYRNLIQLDEY

-699 ELFELKLEKLK
+699 ELFELKLDKLK
-710 FIVMNNRL
+710 FIVMNNRF

-723 LAYELDYTHPES
+723 LAYELDYTHPEN

-750 GEHTEGNFQK
+750 GEHAEENFQK

-781 MKKSGK
+781 MKKAGK
-787 DPKNMMMQ
+787 DTKNMMMQ

-808 AAEAYNNYSLGLLAL
+808 LAEAYNNYSLGLLAL
-823 IEHQPKKAV
+823 IEHQPKKAM
-832 GPFFRA
+832 GPFFRV
-838 YAYYEDKDQDVF
+838 YAYYVEKDENVF
-850 FEVLRED
+850 FEALKED

-867 FTDIMI
+867 YTDLMI

-879 AEHQQSQEE
+879 AEHQKSQEE
-888 LKKYADKSE
+888 IKKYADKSE

>member
-13 NSENEA
+13 N
-19 NNPENEANNSENE
+19 PKKV
-32 PLDQKELLE
+32 LDQDELLE
-41 DVAEI
+41 KVDEM
-46 RQMIHQ
+46 RQLIHQ
-52 QRFAECNPMLFAII
+52 QRFTECKPLLVAVFTPLPSNKQFV
-66 KNCPNQQP
+66 N
-74 YIHRL
+74 RL
-79 VQGLLSTVI
+79 LQAFLNGLA
-88 ANLSLFQRKKMSSVM
+88 ANMSLFQRKKIPDGVF
-103 LGFLKQDAKA
+103 GFPLQHNKS
-113 IKEFEIPETTP
+113 FEELDIPEMTP
-124 ETRAKLVSEAISELD
+124 ETRAKYISNVISQLD
-139 QFLVDVEMDI
+139 QLLEDIEMDI
-149 RSELGVFKD
+149 RSELGIFKD
-158 LKKKGE
+158 LKKQGE
-164 EIDVKEVKPTLEKFV
+164 EIEIKEVKPTLEKFV

-210 REKIFGRFVSSGHWN
+210 REKIFGRIVSSGYWN

-230 EVKDTILSPTVDSLT
+230 AVKDTILSPTVDSLT

-264 KFTLLYDIYRQT
+264 KFTLLYDIYRQA

-293 MNSSCYEQHPDF
+293 MNSSSYEQLPDF
-305 LSFAEQLTEDCKN
+305 CSFAEQLTEDCKN

-354 SKRFLGDL
+354 SKRFLGSL

-384 DEETSDEESPI
+384 DDETSEEESPI

-489 AYSLANLIVSHPNEI
+489 AYSLANLIVSHPDEI
-504 PENIVDCYDDPED
+504 PEGIVDCYDDPED
-517 EEDGSKPADEEEI
+517 EGDGSETADEEEI
-530 VNEFFKEPEEHR
+530 VDEFFNEPEEHR

-723 LAYELDYTHPES
+723 LAYELDYTHPEN

-750 GEHTEGNFQK
+750 GEHAEENFQK

-873 IYNQVV
+873 IYNQIV

>member
-13 NSENEA
+13 N
-19 NNPENEANNSENE
+19 PEEDVLA
-32 PLDQKELLE
+32 QKELLE
-41 DVAEI
+41 DVVEI

-52 QRFAECNPMLFAII
+52 QRFAECNQMLFAII
-66 KNCPNQQP
+66 KNCPNHQP
-74 YIHRL
+74 YIQRL

-88 ANLSLFQRKKMSSVM
+88 ASLSLFQRKKMSTET
-103 LGFLKQDAKA
+103 LGFLKLDAKA
-113 IKEFEIPETTP
+113 IKEFKIPETTP

-149 RSELGVFKD
+149 RSELGIFKD
-158 LKKKGE
+158 LKKQGE
-164 EIDVKEVKPTLEKFV
+164 AIDIKEVKPTLEKFV

-200 ATLYQEWEEC
+200 ARLYQEWEEY
-210 REKIFGRFVSSGHWN
+210 REKIFDRFVSSGYWN

-230 EVKDTILSPTVDSLT
+230 VVKDTILSPTVDSLT

-293 MNSSCYEQHPDF
+293 TNCGCYEQQPDF
-305 LSFAEQLTEDCKN
+305 RSFAEQLTEDCKN
-318 DSDLLA
+318 DPDLLA

-347 NDIMSSL
+347 NDIMASL

-362 KNKVADLL
+362 KDKVANLL
-370 EADEDMRNIFGVED
+370 EADEDMQNIFGIED
-384 DEETSDEESPI
+384 DEETSEESPI
-395 RSVDINTDEDGDP
+395 RSVDINTDEDGIPNLD
-408 ALNVGVDSPLSMD
+408 VDMDSPLSMD

-517 EEDGSKPADEEEI
+517 EGDGSESADEEEI
-530 VNEFFKEPEEHR
+530 VNEFFKEPGEHR

-555 RFSKFYKEK
+555 RFSKFYTAK
-564 DELFTILDEL
+564 DEIFNILDEL

-609 FPDMVDV
+609 FPDLVEV

-628 HFMKGWVCMQKEDD
+628 HFMKGWVCMQKGDN
-642 HSLRMAVDHFKEM
+642 HSLRMAVDHFKKM
-655 LKMQPD
+655 LKIKPD
-661 MKPVYLQL
+661 MKQVYLQL
-669 GICYRKLCQVDEY
+669 GICYRNLIQVDEY

-699 ELFELKLEKLK
+699 ELFELKLDKLK
-710 FIVMNNRL
+710 FIVMNNRF

-723 LAYELDYTHPES
+723 LAYELDYTHPEN

-750 GEHTEGNFQK
+750 GEHAEENFQK

-781 MKKSGK
+781 MKKEGK
-787 DPKNMMMQ
+787 DTKNMMMQ

-808 AAEAYNNYSLGLLAL
+808 LAEAYNNYSLGLLAL
-823 IEHQPKKAV
+823 IEHQPKKAM

-838 YAYYEDKDQDVF
+838 YAYYVEKDENVF
-850 FEVLRED
+850 FEALKED

-867 FTDIMI
+867 YTDLMI

-879 AEHQQSQEE
+879 AEHQKSQEE
-888 LKKYADKSE
+888 IKKYADKSE

>member
-13 NSENEA
+13 N
-19 NNPENEANNSENE
+19 PEEVLA
-32 PLDQKELLE
+32 QKELLE
-41 DVAEI
+41 DVVEI

-52 QRFAECNPMLFAII
+52 QRFAECNPMLFAIV
-66 KNCPNQQP
+66 KNSPNHQP

-88 ANLSLFQRKKMSSVM
+88 ASLSLFQRKKISTEM
-103 LGFLKQDAKA
+103 LGFLKLDAKA
-113 IKEFEIPETTP
+113 VKEFKIPETTP
-124 ETRAKLVSEAISELD
+124 EGRAKLVSEAISELD
-139 QFLVDVEMDI
+139 QFLVDIEMDI
-149 RSELGVFKD
+149 RSEQGIFKD
-158 LKKKGE
+158 LKKLGE
-164 EIDVKEVKPTLEKFV
+164 EIDIKEVKPTLEKFV

-200 ATLYQEWEEC
+200 ARLYQEWEEY
-210 REKIFGRFVSSGHWN
+210 REKIFDRFVSSGYWN

-230 EVKDTILSPTVDSLT
+230 VVKDTILSPTVDSLT

-264 KFTLLYDIYRQT
+264 KFTLLYDIYRLA

-293 MNSSCYEQHPDF
+293 TNCGCYEQQPDF
-305 LSFAEQLTEDCKN
+305 RSFAEQLTEDCKN

-347 NDIMSSL
+347 NDIMASL

-362 KNKVADLL
+362 KDKVANLL
-370 EADEDMRNIFGVED
+370 EADEDMQNIFGIED
-384 DEETSDEESPI
+384 DEETSEESPI
-395 RSVDINTDEDGDP
+395 RSVDINTDEDGIPNLD
-408 ALNVGVDSPLSMD
+408 VDMDSPLSMD

-517 EEDGSKPADEEEI
+517 EGDGSEPADEEEI
-530 VNEFFKEPEEHR
+530 VNEFFKEPGEHR

-555 RFSKFYKEK
+555 RFSKFYTAK
-564 DELFTILDEL
+564 DEIFNILDEL

-609 FPDMVDV
+609 FPDLVEV

-628 HFMKGWVCMQKEDD
+628 HFMKGWVCMQKGDN
-642 HSLRMAVDHFKEM
+642 HSLCMAVNHFKKM
-655 LKMQPD
+655 LKIKPD
-661 MKPVYLQL
+661 MKQVYLQL
-669 GICYRKLCQVDEY
+669 GICYRNLIQVDEY

-699 ELFELKLEKLK
+699 ELFELKLDKLK
-710 FIVMNNRL
+710 FIVMNNRF

-723 LAYELDYTHPES
+723 LAYELDYTHPEN

-750 GEHTEGNFQK
+750 GEHAEENFQK

-769 AEVNELFGSFEK
+769 AEANELFGSFEK
-781 MKKSGK
+781 MKKEGK
-787 DPKNMMMQ
+787 DTKNMMMQ

-823 IEHQPKKAV
+823 IEHQPKKAM

-838 YAYYEDKDQDVF
+838 YAYYVEKDENVF
-850 FEVLRED
+850 FEALKED

-867 FTDIMI
+867 YTDLMI
-873 IYNQVV
+873 IYNQIV

-888 LKKYADKSE
+888 IKKYADKSE

>member
-13 NSENEA
+13 N
-19 NNPENEANNSENE
+19 PEEDV
-32 PLDQKELLE
+32 LDQDFLLE
-41 DVAEI
+41 KVDEM
-46 RQMIHQ
+46 RDLIHQ
-52 QRFAECNPMLFAII
+52 QRFTECKPILVAIFE
-66 KNCPNQQP
+66 NCPNHKQ
-74 YIHRL
+74 YMRRL
-79 VQGLLSTVI
+79 MHGLLKTVL
-88 ANLSLFQRKKMSSVM
+88 ANMSLLQCKKLPDDM
-103 LGFLKQDAKA
+103 LGFLKQYVKPSEELD
-113 IKEFEIPETTP
+113 IPEMTP
-124 ETRAKLVSEAISELD
+124 EARTKFVFGAVSELD
-139 QFLVDVEMDI
+139 QLLVDIEMDI
-149 RSELGVFKD
+149 RSDQGIFKD
-158 LKKKGE
+158 LKKQGE
-164 EIDVKEVKPTLEKFV
+164 AIDIKEVKPTLEKFV

-200 ATLYQEWEEC
+200 ARLYQEWEEY
-210 REKIFGRFVSSGHWN
+210 REKIFDRFVSSGYWN
-225 DEERA
+225 NEERA
-230 EVKDTILSPTVDSLT
+230 VVKDTILSPTVDSLT

-264 KFTLLYDIYRQT
+264 KFTLLYDIYRLA

-293 MNSSCYEQHPDF
+293 TNCGSYEQQPDF
-305 LSFAEQLTEDCKN
+305 RSFAEQLTEDCKN
-318 DSDLLA
+318 DPDLLA

-347 NDIMSSL
+347 NDIMASL
-354 SKRFLGDL
+354 SKRFLDDL
-362 KNKVADLL
+362 RDKVADLL
-370 EADEDMRNIFGVED
+370 EADEDMRNIFGIED
-384 DEETSDEESPI
+384 DEETSEESPI
-395 RSVDINTDEDGDP
+395 RSDDTNTDKDRIPNLDADIE
-408 ALNVGVDSPLSMD
+408 SPLSMD

-489 AYSLANLIVSHPNEI
+489 AYSLANLIVSHSNEI

-517 EEDGSKPADEEEI
+517 EEDGSESADEEEI
-530 VNEFFKEPEEHR
+530 VKEFFNEPEEHR
-542 AKRIRINYIRNLL
+542 AKRIRINYIRNLM
-555 RFSKFYKEK
+555 RFSKFYTAK
-564 DELFTILDEL
+564 DEIFNIFDEL

-609 FPDMVDV
+609 FPDLVEV

-628 HFMKGWVCMQKEDD
+628 HFMKGWVCMQKGDN
-642 HSLRMAVDHFKEM
+642 HSLRMAVDHFKKM
-655 LKMQPD
+655 LEIKPD
-661 MKPVYLQL
+661 MKQVYLQL
-669 GICYRKLCQVDEY
+669 GTCYRNLIQVDEY

-699 ELFELKLEKLK
+699 ELFELKLDKLK
-710 FIVMNNRL
+710 FIVMNNRF

-723 LAYELDYTHPES
+723 LAYELDYTHPEN

-750 GEHTEGNFQK
+750 GEHAEENFQK

-781 MKKSGK
+781 MKKAGK
-787 DPKNMMMQ
+787 DTKNMMMQ

-808 AAEAYNNYSLGLLAL
+808 LAEAYNNYSLGLLAL
-823 IEHQPKKAV
+823 IEHQPKKAM
-832 GPFFRA
+832 GPFFRV
-838 YAYYEDKDQDVF
+838 YAYYVEKDENVF
-850 FEVLRED
+850 FEALKED

-867 FTDIMI
+867 YTDLMI

-879 AEHQQSQEE
+879 AEHQKSQEE
-888 LKKYADKSE
+888 IKKYADKSE

>member
-19 NNPENEANNSENE
+19 NNPENES
-32 PLDQKELLE
+32 LDQKELLE

-46 RQMIHQ
+46 RQMIQQ
-52 QRFAECNPMLFAII
+52 QRFTECMPMLYAII
-66 KNCPNQQP
+66 KNCPNHQP
-74 YIHRL
+74 YINRL

-88 ANLSLFQRKKMSSVM
+88 ANLSLFQRKKISNEK
-103 LGFLKQDAKA
+103 LGFLKLDAKA
-113 IKEFEIPETTP
+113 IKEFKIPETTP
-124 ETRAKLVSEAISELD
+124 EAREKLVSESISKLD
-139 QFLVDVEMDI
+139 QFLVDIEMDI

-158 LKKKGE
+158 LKKQGE
-164 EIDVKEVKPTLEKFV
+164 EIDIKEVKPTLEKFV

-210 REKIFGRFVSSGHWN
+210 REKIFGRFVSSGYWN

-230 EVKDTILSPTVDSLT
+230 VVKDTILSPTVDSLT

-264 KFTLLYDIYRQT
+264 KFTLLYDIYRLA

-354 SKRFLGDL
+354 SKRFLGEL

-370 EADEDMRNIFGVED
+370 DADEDMRNILGNDD
-384 DEETSDEESPI
+384 DEETSEEESPI

-517 EEDGSKPADEEEI
+517 EGDGSETADEEEI
-530 VNEFFKEPEEHR
+530 VDEFFKEPEEHR

-750 GEHTEGNFQK
+750 GEHAEENFKK

-769 AEVNELFGSFEK
+769 AEMNELFGSFEK

-873 IYNQVV
+873 IYNQIV

>member
-13 NSENEA
+13 N
-19 NNPENEANNSENE
+19 PEEVLA
-32 PLDQKELLE
+32 QKELLE
-41 DVAEI
+41 DVVEI

-66 KNCPNQQP
+66 KNSPNHQP

-88 ANLSLFQRKKMSSVM
+88 ASLSLFQRKKISTEM
-103 LGFLKQDAKA
+103 LGFLKLDAKA
-113 IKEFEIPETTP
+113 VKEFKIPETTP
-124 ETRAKLVSEAISELD
+124 EGRAKLVSEAISELD
-139 QFLVDVEMDI
+139 QFLVDIEMDI
-149 RSELGVFKD
+149 RSEQGIFKD
-158 LKKKGE
+158 LKKQGE
-164 EIDVKEVKPTLEKFV
+164 AIDIKEVKPTLEKFV

-200 ATLYQEWEEC
+200 ARLYQEWEEY
-210 REKIFGRFVSSGHWN
+210 REKIFDRFVSSGYWN

-230 EVKDTILSPTVDSLT
+230 VVKDTILSPTVDSLT

-264 KFTLLYDIYRQT
+264 KFTLLYDIYRLA

-293 MNSSCYEQHPDF
+293 TNCGCYEQQPDF
-305 LSFAEQLTEDCKN
+305 RSFAEQLTEDCKN
-318 DSDLLA
+318 DQDLLA

-347 NDIMSSL
+347 NDIMASL

-362 KNKVADLL
+362 KDKVANLL
-370 EADEDMRNIFGVED
+370 EADEDMRNIFEID
-384 DEETSDEESPI
+384 EDEETSEESPI
-395 RSVDINTDEDGDP
+395 RSVDINTDEDGIPNLD
-408 ALNVGVDSPLSMD
+408 VDMESPLSMD

-453 PFYLKNPHITEA
+453 PFYLKNPHVTEA

-517 EEDGSKPADEEEI
+517 EEDGSEPADEEEI
-530 VNEFFKEPEEHR
+530 VNEFFKEPGEHR

-564 DELFTILDEL
+564 DEIFNILDEL

-609 FPDMVDV
+609 FPDLVEV

-628 HFMKGWVCMQKEDD
+628 HFMKGWVCMQKGDN
-642 HSLRMAVDHFKEM
+642 HSLRMAVDHFKKM
-655 LKMQPD
+655 LKIKPD
-661 MKPVYLQL
+661 MKQVYLQL
-669 GICYRKLCQVDEY
+669 GICYRNLIQVDEY

-699 ELFELKLEKLK
+699 ELFELKLDKLK
-710 FIVMNNRL
+710 FIVMNNRF

-723 LAYELDYTHPES
+723 LAYELDYTHPEN

-750 GEHTEGNFQK
+750 GEHAEENFQK

-769 AEVNELFGSFEK
+769 AEANELFGSFEK
-781 MKKSGK
+781 MKKEGK
-787 DPKNMMMQ
+787 DTKNMMMQ

-823 IEHQPKKAV
+823 IEHQPKKAM

-838 YAYYEDKDQDVF
+838 YAYYVEKDENVF
-850 FEVLRED
+850 FEALKED

-867 FTDIMI
+867 YTDLMI

-888 LKKYADKSE
+888 IKKYADKSE

>member
-13 NSENEA
+13 SQEEV
-19 NNPENEANNSENE
+19 
-32 PLDQKELLE
+32 LDQGFLLE
-41 DVAEI
+41 KVDEM
-46 RQMIHQ
+46 RDLIHQ
-52 QRFAECNPMLFAII
+52 QRFAECKPMLVEVFTPFSSNKQYINRLLQSLLTSLFA
-66 KNCPNQQP
+66 NM
-74 YIHRL
+74 
-79 VQGLLSTVI
+79 
-88 ANLSLFQRKKMSSVM
+88 SLFQRKKIPDGVFGIPIEHNKS
-103 LGFLKQDAKA
+103 
-113 IKEFEIPETTP
+113 FEELDIPEMTP
-124 ETRAKLVSEAISELD
+124 EARAKYISSTISGLD
-139 QFLVDVEMDI
+139 QLLVDVEMDI
-149 RSELGVFKD
+149 RSDQGVFKD
-158 LKKKGE
+158 LKKLGE
-164 EIDVKEVKPTLEKFV
+164 EIDIKEVKSTLEKFV

-195 QDQAS
+195 QDQDS
-200 ATLYQEWEEC
+200 ARLYQEWEEC
-210 REKIFGRFVSSGHWN
+210 REKIFGRFVSSGHWT
-225 DEERA
+225 DEECA
-230 EVKDTILSPTVDSLT
+230 AVKDTILSPTVDSLT
-245 SQLLV
+245 SQLMV

-293 MNSSCYEQHPDF
+293 MNSSYYEQQPDF
-305 LSFAEQLTEDCKN
+305 RSFAEQLTEDCKN
-318 DSDLLA
+318 DQDLLA
-324 EIIKAQKML
+324 DIIKAQKML

-370 EADEDMRNIFGVED
+370 DADEDMRNLFGIDE
-384 DEETSDEESPI
+384 DEETSEEESPI
-395 RSVDINTDEDGDP
+395 RSVDINTDEDGVDN
-408 ALNVGVDSPLSMD
+408 LNVDVDSPLSMD

-442 EFFTHLYNWFM
+442 DFFTHLYNWFM
-453 PFYLKNPHITEA
+453 PFYLKNPHVTEA

-489 AYSLANLIVSHPNEI
+489 AYSLANLIISHPNEI

-517 EEDGSKPADEEEI
+517 EGDGSEPADEEEI
-530 VNEFFKEPEEHR
+530 VNEFFKEPGEHR

-609 FPDMVDV
+609 FPDLVEV

-628 HFMKGWVCMQKEDD
+628 HFMKGWVCMQKGDN
-642 HSLRMAVDHFKEM
+642 HSLRMAVDHFKKM
-655 LKMQPD
+655 LKIKPD
-661 MKPVYLQL
+661 MKQVYLQL
-669 GICYRKLCQVDEY
+669 GICYRNLIQVDEY

-699 ELFELKLEKLK
+699 ELFELKLDKLK
-710 FIVMNNRL
+710 FIVMNNRF

-723 LAYELDYTHPES
+723 LAYELDYTHPEN

-750 GEHTEGNFQK
+750 GEHAEENFQK

-769 AEVNELFGSFEK
+769 AEVNELFGSFDK

-787 DPKNMMMQ
+787 DTKNMMMQ

-808 AAEAYNNYSLGLLAL
+808 LAEAYNNYSQGLLAL
-823 IEHQPKKAV
+823 IEHQPKKALE
-832 GPFFRA
+832 PFFRA
-838 YAYYEDKDQDVF
+838 YAYYVEKDENVF
-850 FEVLRED
+850 FEALKED

-867 FTDIMI
+867 YTDLMI

-879 AEHQQSQEE
+879 AEHQQTEDE

>member
-13 NSENEA
+13 NTEEV
-19 NNPENEANNSENE
+19 
-32 PLDQKELLE
+32 LDQDELLE
-41 DVAEI
+41 KIDEM
-46 RQMIHQ
+46 RQLIHQ
-52 QRFAECNPMLFAII
+52 QRFTECKPMLVEVFTPFSSNKQYINRLMQSLLTSLFA
-66 KNCPNQQP
+66 NM
-74 YIHRL
+74 
-79 VQGLLSTVI
+79 
-88 ANLSLFQRKKMSSVM
+88 SLFQRKKIPDGVFGIPIQHNKS
-103 LGFLKQDAKA
+103 
-113 IKEFEIPETTP
+113 FEELDIPEMTP
-124 ETRAKLVSEAISELD
+124 ETRAKYISSTISGLD
-139 QFLVDVEMDI
+139 QLLVDIEMDI
-149 RSELGVFKD
+149 RSEQGIFKD
-158 LKKKGE
+158 LKKQGE
-164 EIDVKEVKPTLEKFV
+164 TIDIKEVKPTLEKFV

-200 ATLYQEWEEC
+200 ARLYQEWEEY
-210 REKIFGRFVSSGHWN
+210 REKIFDRFVSSGYWN

-230 EVKDTILSPTVDSLT
+230 VVKDTILSPTVDSLS

-293 MNSSCYEQHPDF
+293 MNSSYCEQHPDF
-305 LSFAEQLTEDCKN
+305 RSFAEQLTEDCKN
-318 DSDLLA
+318 DQDLLA

-370 EADEDMRNIFGVED
+370 DADEDMRNLFGIDE
-384 DEETSDEESPI
+384 DEETSEEESPI
-395 RSVDINTDEDGDP
+395 RSVDINTDEDGVDN
-408 ALNVGVDSPLSMD
+408 LNVGVDSPLSMD

-442 EFFTHLYNWFM
+442 DFFTHLYNWFM
-453 PFYLKNPHITEA
+453 PFYLKNPHVTEA

-489 AYSLANLIVSHPNEI
+489 AYSLANLIISHPNEI

-517 EEDGSKPADEEEI
+517 EGDGSEPADEEEI
-530 VNEFFKEPEEHR
+530 VNEFFKEPGEHR

-609 FPDMVDV
+609 FPDLVEV

-628 HFMKGWVCMQKEDD
+628 HFMKGWVCMQKGDN
-642 HSLRMAVDHFKEM
+642 HSLRMAVDHFKKM
-655 LKMQPD
+655 LKIKPD
-661 MKPVYLQL
+661 MKQVYLQL
-669 GICYRKLCQVDEY
+669 GTCYRNLIQVDEY

-699 ELFELKLEKLK
+699 ELFELKLDKLK
-710 FIVMNNRL
+710 FIVMNNRF

-723 LAYELDYTHPES
+723 LAYELDYTHPEN

-750 GEHTEGNFQK
+750 GEHAEENFQK

-781 MKKSGK
+781 MKKAGK
-787 DPKNMMMQ
+787 DTKNMMMQ

-808 AAEAYNNYSLGLLAL
+808 LAEAYNNYSLGLLAL
-823 IEHQPKKAV
+823 IEHQPKKAM
-832 GPFFRA
+832 GPFFRV
-838 YAYYEDKDQDVF
+838 YAYYVEKDENVF
-850 FEVLRED
+850 FEALKED

-867 FTDIMI
+867 YTDLMI

-879 AEHQQSQEE
+879 AEHQKSQEE
-888 LKKYADKSE
+888 IKKYADKSE

>member
-13 NSENEA
+13 NPEENV
-19 NNPENEANNSENE
+19 
-32 PLDQKELLE
+32 LDQDFLLE
-41 DVAEI
+41 KVDEM
-46 RQMIHQ
+46 RDLIHQ
-52 QRFAECNPMLFAII
+52 QRFTECKPILVAIFE
-66 KNCPNQQP
+66 NCPNHKQ
-74 YIHRL
+74 YMRRL
-79 VQGLLSTVI
+79 MHGLLKTVL
-88 ANLSLFQRKKMSSVM
+88 ANMSLLQCKKLPDDM
-103 LGFLKQDAKA
+103 LGFLKQYVKPSEELD
-113 IKEFEIPETTP
+113 IPEMTP
-124 ETRAKLVSEAISELD
+124 EARTKFVFGAVSELD
-139 QFLVDVEMDI
+139 QLLVDIEMDI
-149 RSELGVFKD
+149 RSDQGIFKD
-158 LKKKGE
+158 LKKQGE
-164 EIDVKEVKPTLEKFV
+164 AIDIKEVKPTLEKFV

-200 ATLYQEWEEC
+200 ARLYQEWEEY
-210 REKIFGRFVSSGHWN
+210 REKIFDRFVSSGYWN
-225 DEERA
+225 NEERA
-230 EVKDTILSPTVDSLT
+230 VVKDTILSPTVDSLT

-264 KFTLLYDIYRQT
+264 KFTLLYDIYRLA

-293 MNSSCYEQHPDF
+293 TNCGSYEQQPDF
-305 LSFAEQLTEDCKN
+305 RSFAEQLTEDCKN
-318 DSDLLA
+318 DPDLLA

-347 NDIMSSL
+347 NDIMASL
-354 SKRFLGDL
+354 SKRFLDDL
-362 KNKVADLL
+362 RDKVADLL
-370 EADEDMRNIFGVED
+370 EADEDMRNIFGIED
-384 DEETSDEESPI
+384 DEETSEESPI
-395 RSVDINTDEDGDP
+395 RSDDTNTDKDGIPNLD
-408 ALNVGVDSPLSMD
+408 ADIESPLSMD

-489 AYSLANLIVSHPNEI
+489 AYSLANLIVSHSNEI

-517 EEDGSKPADEEEI
+517 EEDGSESADEEEI
-530 VNEFFKEPEEHR
+530 VKEFFNEPEEHR
-542 AKRIRINYIRNLL
+542 AKRIRINYIRNLM
-555 RFSKFYKEK
+555 RFSKFYTAK
-564 DELFTILDEL
+564 DEIFNIFDEL

-609 FPDMVDV
+609 FPDLVEV

-628 HFMKGWVCMQKEDD
+628 HFMKGWVCMQKGDN
-642 HSLRMAVDHFKEM
+642 HSLRMAVDHFKKM
-655 LKMQPD
+655 LKIKPD
-661 MKPVYLQL
+661 MKQVYLQL
-669 GICYRKLCQVDEY
+669 GTCYRNLIQVDEY

-699 ELFELKLEKLK
+699 ELFELKLDKLK
-710 FIVMNNRL
+710 FIVMNNRF

-723 LAYELDYTHPES
+723 LAYELDYTHPEN

-750 GEHTEGNFQK
+750 GEHAEENFQK

-781 MKKSGK
+781 MKKAGK
-787 DPKNMMMQ
+787 DTKNMMMQ

-808 AAEAYNNYSLGLLAL
+808 LAEAYNNYSLGLLAL
-823 IEHQPKKAV
+823 IEHQPKKAM
-832 GPFFRA
+832 GPFFRV
-838 YAYYEDKDQDVF
+838 YAYYVEKDENVF
-850 FEVLRED
+850 FEALKED

-867 FTDIMI
+867 YTDLMI

-879 AEHQQSQEE
+879 AEHQKSQEE
-888 LKKYADKSE
+888 IKKYADKSE

>member
-13 NSENEA
+13 N
-19 NNPENEANNSENE
+19 PEEDV
-32 PLDQKELLE
+32 LDQDFLLE
-41 DVAEI
+41 KVDEM
-46 RQMIHQ
+46 RDLIHQ
-52 QRFAECNPMLFAII
+52 QRFSECKPMLVEVFTPFSSNKQYINRLLQSLLTSLFA
-66 KNCPNQQP
+66 NM
-74 YIHRL
+74 
-79 VQGLLSTVI
+79 
-88 ANLSLFQRKKMSSVM
+88 SLFQRKKIPDGVF
-103 LGFLKQDAKA
+103 GFPIQHNKS
-113 IKEFEIPETTP
+113 FEELDIPEMTP
-124 ETRAKLVSEAISELD
+124 EARAKYISSTISGLD
-139 QFLVDVEMDI
+139 QLLVDVEMDI
-149 RSELGVFKD
+149 RSDQGVFKD
-158 LKKKGE
+158 LKKLGE
-164 EIDVKEVKPTLEKFV
+164 EIDIKEVKSTLEKFV

-200 ATLYQEWEEC
+200 ARLYQEWEEC
-210 REKIFGRFVSSGHWN
+210 REKIFGRFVSSGYWN

-230 EVKDTILSPTVDSLT
+230 AVKDTILSPTVDSLT

-293 MNSSCYEQHPDF
+293 TNCGCYEQHPDF
-305 LSFAEQLTEDCKN
+305 RSFAEQLTEDCKN

-370 EADEDMRNIFGVED
+370 DADEDMRNLFGIDE
-384 DEETSDEESPI
+384 DEETSEEESPI
-395 RSVDINTDEDGDP
+395 RSVDINTDEDGVDN
-408 ALNVGVDSPLSMD
+408 LNVDVDSPLSMD

-442 EFFTHLYNWFM
+442 DFFTHLYNWFM
-453 PFYLKNPHITEA
+453 PFYLKNPHVTEA

-489 AYSLANLIVSHPNEI
+489 AYSLANLIISHPNEI

-517 EEDGSKPADEEEI
+517 DGDGSEPADEEEI
-530 VNEFFKEPEEHR
+530 VNEFFKEPGEHR

-609 FPDMVDV
+609 FPDMVEV

-628 HFMKGWVCMQKEDD
+628 HFMKGWVCMQKGDD
-642 HSLRMAVDHFKEM
+642 HSLRMAVDHFKKM
-655 LKMQPD
+655 LKIKPD
-661 MKPVYLQL
+661 MKQVYLQL
-669 GICYRKLCQVDEY
+669 GICYRNLIQVDEY

-699 ELFELKLEKLK
+699 ELFELKLDKLK
-710 FIVMNNRL
+710 FIVMNNRF

-723 LAYELDYTHPES
+723 LAYELDYTHPEN

-750 GEHTEGNFQK
+750 GEHAEENFQK

-769 AEVNELFGSFEK
+769 AEVNELFGSFDK

-787 DPKNMMMQ
+787 DTKNMMMQ

-808 AAEAYNNYSLGLLAL
+808 LAEAYNNYSQGLLAL
-823 IEHQPKKAV
+823 IEHQPKKALE
-832 GPFFRA
+832 PFFRA
-838 YAYYEDKDQDVF
+838 YAYYVEKDENVF
-850 FEVLRED
+850 FEALKED

-867 FTDIMI
+867 YTDLMI

-879 AEHQQSQEE
+879 AEHQQTEDE
-888 LKKYADKSE
+888 IKKYADKYKQK

>member
-13 NSENEA
+13 N
-19 NNPENEANNSENE
+19 PEEV
-32 PLDQKELLE
+32 LDQDELLE
-41 DVAEI
+41 KIDEM
-46 RQMIHQ
+46 RQLIHQ
-52 QRFAECNPMLFAII
+52 QRFTECKPLLVAVFTPLPSN
-66 KNCPNQQP
+66 KQYVN
-74 YIHRL
+74 RL
-79 VQGLLSTVI
+79 LQSLLTALA
-88 ANLSLFQRKKMSSVM
+88 ANMSLFQRKKIPDGVF
-103 LGFLKQDAKA
+103 GFPLQH
-113 IKEFEIPETTP
+113 IKSFEELDIPEMTP
-124 ETRAKLVSEAISELD
+124 ETRAKYISSAISGLD
-139 QFLVDVEMDI
+139 QLLEDIEMDI
-149 RSELGVFKD
+149 RSDQGVFKD
-158 LKKKGE
+158 LKKQGE
-164 EIDVKEVKPTLEKFV
+164 AIDIKEVKPTLEKFV

-200 ATLYQEWEEC
+200 ARLYQEWEEY
-210 REKIFGRFVSSGHWN
+210 REKIFGRFVSSGHWT
-225 DEERA
+225 DEECA
-230 EVKDTILSPTVDSLT
+230 AVKDTILSPTVDSLT

-293 MNSSCYEQHPDF
+293 MNSSYCEQQPDF
-305 LSFAEQLTEDCKN
+305 RSFAEQLTEDCKN

-370 EADEDMRNIFGVED
+370 DADEDMRNLFEIDE
-384 DEETSDEESPI
+384 DEETSEEESPI
-395 RSVDINTDEDGDP
+395 RSVDINTDEDGVDN
-408 ALNVGVDSPLSMD
+408 LNVGVDSPLSMD

-442 EFFTHLYNWFM
+442 DFFTHLYNWFM
-453 PFYLKNPHITEA
+453 PFYLKNPHVTEA

-489 AYSLANLIVSHPNEI
+489 AYSLANLIISHPNEI

-517 EEDGSKPADEEEI
+517 EGDGSEPADEEEI
-530 VNEFFKEPEEHR
+530 VNEFFKEPGEHR

-555 RFSKFYKEK
+555 RFSKFYKGK

-609 FPDMVDV
+609 FPDMVEV

-642 HSLRMAVDHFKEM
+642 HSLRMAVSHFKEM

-661 MKPVYLQL
+661 MKQVYLQL
-669 GICYRKLCQVDEY
+669 GICYRNLIQVDEY

-699 ELFELKLEKLK
+699 ELFELKLDKLK
-710 FIVMNNRL
+710 FIVMNNRF

-723 LAYELDYTHPES
+723 LAYELDYTHPEN

-750 GEHTEGNFQK
+750 GEHAEENFQK

-769 AEVNELFGSFEK
+769 AEANELFGSFEK
-781 MKKSGK
+781 MKKEGK
-787 DPKNMMMQ
+787 DTKNMMMQ

-823 IEHQPKKAV
+823 IEHQPKKALE
-832 GPFFRA
+832 PFFRA
-838 YAYYEDKDQDVF
+838 YAYYVEKDENVF
-850 FEVLRED
+850 FEALKED

-867 FTDIMI
+867 YTDLMI

-879 AEHQQSQEE
+879 AEHQQTEDE

>member
-13 NSENEA
+13 N
-19 NNPENEANNSENE
+19 PEEDV
-32 PLDQKELLE
+32 LDQDFLLE
-41 DVAEI
+41 KVDEM
-46 RQMIHQ
+46 RDLIHQ
-52 QRFAECNPMLFAII
+52 QRFTECKPILVAIFE
-66 KNCPNQQP
+66 NCPNHKQ
-74 YIHRL
+74 YMRRL
-79 VQGLLSTVI
+79 MHGLLKTVL
-88 ANLSLFQRKKMSSVM
+88 ANMSLLQCKKLPDDM
-103 LGFLKQDAKA
+103 LGFLKQYVKPSEELD
-113 IKEFEIPETTP
+113 IPEMTP
-124 ETRAKLVSEAISELD
+124 EARTKFVFGAVSELD
-139 QFLVDVEMDI
+139 QLLVDIEMDI
-149 RSELGVFKD
+149 RSDQGIFKD
-158 LKKKGE
+158 LKKQGE
-164 EIDVKEVKPTLEKFV
+164 AIDIKEVKPTLEKFV

-200 ATLYQEWEEC
+200 ARLYQEWEEY
-210 REKIFGRFVSSGHWN
+210 REKIFDRFVSSGYWN
-225 DEERA
+225 NEERA
-230 EVKDTILSPTVDSLT
+230 VVKDTILSPTVDSLT

-264 KFTLLYDIYRQT
+264 KFTLLYDIYRLA

-293 MNSSCYEQHPDF
+293 TNCGSYEQQPDF
-305 LSFAEQLTEDCKN
+305 RSFAEQLTEDCKN
-318 DSDLLA
+318 DPDLLA

-347 NDIMSSL
+347 NDIMASL
-354 SKRFLGDL
+354 SKRFLDDL
-362 KNKVADLL
+362 RDKVADLL
-370 EADEDMRNIFGVED
+370 EADEDMRNIFGIED
-384 DEETSDEESPI
+384 DEETSEESPI
-395 RSVDINTDEDGDP
+395 RSDDTNTDKDGIPNLD
-408 ALNVGVDSPLSMD
+408 ADIESPLSMD

-489 AYSLANLIVSHPNEI
+489 AYSLANLIVSHSNEI
-504 PENIVDCYDDPED
+504 PENIVDCYGDPED
-517 EEDGSKPADEEEI
+517 EEDGSESADEEEI
-530 VNEFFKEPEEHR
+530 VKEFFNEPEEHR
-542 AKRIRINYIRNLL
+542 AKRIRINYIRNLM
-555 RFSKFYKEK
+555 RFSKFYTAK
-564 DELFTILDEL
+564 DEIFNIFDEL

-609 FPDMVDV
+609 FPDLVEV

-628 HFMKGWVCMQKEDD
+628 HFMKGWVCMQKGDN
-642 HSLRMAVDHFKEM
+642 HSLRMAVDHFKKM
-655 LKMQPD
+655 LKIKPD
-661 MKPVYLQL
+661 MKQVYLQL
-669 GICYRKLCQVDEY
+669 GTCYRNLIQVDEY

-699 ELFELKLEKLK
+699 ELFELKLDKLK
-710 FIVMNNRL
+710 FIVMNNRF

-723 LAYELDYTHPES
+723 LAYELDYTHPEN

-750 GEHTEGNFQK
+750 GEHAEENFQK

-781 MKKSGK
+781 MKKAGK
-787 DPKNMMMQ
+787 DTKNMMMQ

-808 AAEAYNNYSLGLLAL
+808 LAEAYNNYSLGLLAL
-823 IEHQPKKAV
+823 IEHQPKKAM
-832 GPFFRA
+832 GPFFRV
-838 YAYYEDKDQDVF
+838 YAYYVEKDENVF
-850 FEVLRED
+850 FEALKED

-867 FTDIMI
+867 YTDLMI

-879 AEHQQSQEE
+879 AEHQKSQEE
-888 LKKYADKSE
+888 IKKYADKSE

>member
-13 NSENEA
+13 SQEEV
-19 NNPENEANNSENE
+19 
-32 PLDQKELLE
+32 LDQDFLLE
-41 DVAEI
+41 KIDEM
-46 RQMIHQ
+46 RQLIHQ
-52 QRFAECNPMLFAII
+52 QRFSECKPMLVEVFIPFSSNKQYINRLMQSLLTSLFA
-66 KNCPNQQP
+66 NM
-74 YIHRL
+74 
-79 VQGLLSTVI
+79 
-88 ANLSLFQRKKMSSVM
+88 SLFQRKKIPDGVFGIPIQHNKS
-103 LGFLKQDAKA
+103 
-113 IKEFEIPETTP
+113 FEELDIPEMTP
-124 ETRAKLVSEAISELD
+124 EARAKYISSTISGLD
-139 QFLVDVEMDI
+139 QLLVDVEMDI
-149 RSELGVFKD
+149 RSDQGVFMD
-158 LKKKGE
+158 LKKLGE
-164 EIDVKEVKPTLEKFV
+164 EIDIKEVKSTLEKFV

-200 ATLYQEWEEC
+200 ARLYQEWEEC
-210 REKIFGRFVSSGHWN
+210 REKIFGRFVSSGHWT
-225 DEERA
+225 DEECA
-230 EVKDTILSPTVDSLT
+230 AVKDTILSPTVDSLT

-293 MNSSCYEQHPDF
+293 TNCGCYEQHPDF
-305 LSFAEQLTEDCKN
+305 RSFAEQLTEDCKN
-318 DSDLLA
+318 DQDLLA

-370 EADEDMRNIFGVED
+370 DADEDMRNLFGIDE
-384 DEETSDEESPI
+384 DEETSEEESPI
-395 RSVDINTDEDGDP
+395 RSVDINTDEDGVDN
-408 ALNVGVDSPLSMD
+408 LNVDVDSPLSMD

-442 EFFTHLYNWFM
+442 DFFTHLYNWFM
-453 PFYLKNPHITEA
+453 PFYLKNPHVTEA

-489 AYSLANLIVSHPNEI
+489 AYSLANLIISHPNEI

-517 EEDGSKPADEEEI
+517 EGDGSEPADEEEI
-530 VNEFFKEPEEHR
+530 VNEFFKEPGEHR

-555 RFSKFYKEK
+555 RFSKFYTAK
-564 DELFTILDEL
+564 DEIFNILDEL

-609 FPDMVDV
+609 FPDLVEV

-628 HFMKGWVCMQKEDD
+628 HFMKGWVCMQKGDN
-642 HSLRMAVDHFKEM
+642 HSLCMAVDHFKKM
-655 LKMQPD
+655 LKIKPD
-661 MKPVYLQL
+661 MKQVYLQL
-669 GICYRKLCQVDEY
+669 GICYRNLIQVDEY

-699 ELFELKLEKLK
+699 ELFELKLDKLK
-710 FIVMNNRL
+710 FIVMNNRF

-723 LAYELDYTHPES
+723 LAYELDYTHPEN

-750 GEHTEGNFQK
+750 GEHAEENFQK

-769 AEVNELFGSFEK
+769 AEVNELFGSFDK

-787 DPKNMMMQ
+787 DTKNMMMQ

-808 AAEAYNNYSLGLLAL
+808 LAEAYNNYSQGLLAL
-823 IEHQPKKAV
+823 IEHQPKKALE
-832 GPFFRA
+832 PFFRA
-838 YAYYEDKDQDVF
+838 YAYYVEKDENVF
-850 FEVLRED
+850 FEALKED

-867 FTDIMI
+867 YTDLMI

-879 AEHQQSQEE
+879 AEHQQTEDE

>member
-13 NSENEA
+13 N
-19 NNPENEANNSENE
+19 PEEDV
-32 PLDQKELLE
+32 LDQDFLLE
-41 DVAEI
+41 KVDEM
-46 RQMIHQ
+46 RDLIHQ
-52 QRFAECNPMLFAII
+52 QRFTECKPILVAIFE
-66 KNCPNQQP
+66 NCPNHKQ
-74 YIHRL
+74 YMRRL
-79 VQGLLSTVI
+79 MHGLMKTVL
-88 ANLSLFQRKKMSSVM
+88 ANMSLLQCKKLPDDM
-103 LGFLKQDAKA
+103 LGFLKQYVKPSEELD
-113 IKEFEIPETTP
+113 IPEMTP
-124 ETRAKLVSEAISELD
+124 EARTKFVFGAVSELD
-139 QFLVDVEMDI
+139 QLLVDLEMDI
-149 RSELGVFKD
+149 RSDQGIFKD
-158 LKKKGE
+158 LKKQGE
-164 EIDVKEVKPTLEKFV
+164 AIDIKEVKPTLEKFV

-200 ATLYQEWEEC
+200 ARLYQEWEEY
-210 REKIFGRFVSSGHWN
+210 REKIFDRFVSSGYWN
-225 DEERA
+225 NEERA
-230 EVKDTILSPTVDSLT
+230 VVKDTILSPTVDSLT

-264 KFTLLYDIYRQT
+264 KFTLLYDIYRLA

-293 MNSSCYEQHPDF
+293 TNCGSYEQQPDF
-305 LSFAEQLTEDCKN
+305 RSFAEQLTEDCKN
-318 DSDLLA
+318 DPDLLA

-347 NDIMSSL
+347 NDIMASL
-354 SKRFLGDL
+354 SKRFLDDL
-362 KNKVADLL
+362 RDKVADLL
-370 EADEDMRNIFGVED
+370 EADEDMRNIFGIED
-384 DEETSDEESPI
+384 DEETSEESPI
-395 RSVDINTDEDGDP
+395 RSDDTNTDEDRIPNLD
-408 ALNVGVDSPLSMD
+408 ADIESPLSMD

-489 AYSLANLIVSHPNEI
+489 AYSLANLIVSHSNEI

-517 EEDGSKPADEEEI
+517 EEDGSESADEEEI
-530 VNEFFKEPEEHR
+530 VKEFFNEPEEHR
-542 AKRIRINYIRNLL
+542 AKRIRINYIRNLM
-555 RFSKFYKEK
+555 RFSKFYTAK
-564 DELFTILDEL
+564 DEIFNIFDEL

-609 FPDMVDV
+609 FPDLVEV

-628 HFMKGWVCMQKEDD
+628 HFMKGWVCMQKGDN
-642 HSLRMAVDHFKEM
+642 HSLRMAVDHFKKM
-655 LKMQPD
+655 LKIKPD
-661 MKPVYLQL
+661 MKQVYLQL
-669 GICYRKLCQVDEY
+669 GTCYRNLIQVDEY

-699 ELFELKLEKLK
+699 ELFELKLDKLK
-710 FIVMNNRL
+710 FIVMNNRF

-723 LAYELDYTHPES
+723 LAYELDYTHPEN

-750 GEHTEGNFQK
+750 GEHAEENFQK

-781 MKKSGK
+781 MKKAGK
-787 DPKNMMMQ
+787 DTKNMMMQ

-808 AAEAYNNYSLGLLAL
+808 LAEAYNNYSLGLLAL
-823 IEHQPKKAV
+823 IEHQPKKAM
-832 GPFFRA
+832 GPFFRV
-838 YAYYEDKDQDVF
+838 YAYYVEKDENVF
-850 FEVLRED
+850 FEALKED

-867 FTDIMI
+867 YTDLMI

-879 AEHQQSQEE
+879 AEHQKSQEE
-888 LKKYADKSE
+888 IKKYADKSE

>member
-13 NSENEA
+13 N
-19 NNPENEANNSENE
+19 PEEDV
-32 PLDQKELLE
+32 LDQDFLLE
-41 DVAEI
+41 KVDEM
-46 RQMIHQ
+46 RQLIHQ
-52 QRFAECNPMLFAII
+52 QRFSECKPMLVEVFTPFSSNKQYINRLMQNLLTSLFA
-66 KNCPNQQP
+66 NM
-74 YIHRL
+74 
-79 VQGLLSTVI
+79 
-88 ANLSLFQRKKMSSVM
+88 SLFQRKKIPDGVFGIPIQHNKS
-103 LGFLKQDAKA
+103 
-113 IKEFEIPETTP
+113 FEELDIPEMTP
-124 ETRAKLVSEAISELD
+124 EARAKYISNAISELD
-139 QFLVDVEMDI
+139 QLLEDIEMDI
-149 RSELGVFKD
+149 RSDQGIFKD
-158 LKKKGE
+158 LKKQGE
-164 EIDVKEVKPTLEKFV
+164 AIDIKEVKPTLEKFV

-200 ATLYQEWEEC
+200 ARLYQEWEEY
-210 REKIFGRFVSSGHWN
+210 REKIFDRFVSSGYWN
-225 DEERA
+225 NEERA
-230 EVKDTILSPTVDSLT
+230 VVKDTILSPTVDSLT

-264 KFTLLYDIYRQT
+264 KFTLLYDIYRLA

-293 MNSSCYEQHPDF
+293 TNCGSYEQQPDF
-305 LSFAEQLTEDCKN
+305 RSFAEQLTEDCKN
-318 DSDLLA
+318 DPDLLA

-347 NDIMSSL
+347 NDIMASL
-354 SKRFLGDL
+354 SKRFLDDL
-362 KNKVADLL
+362 RDKVADLL
-370 EADEDMRNIFGVED
+370 EADEDMRNIFGIED
-384 DEETSDEESPI
+384 DEETSEESPI
-395 RSVDINTDEDGDP
+395 RSDDTNTDKDGIPNLD
-408 ALNVGVDSPLSMD
+408 ADIESPLSMD

-489 AYSLANLIVSHPNEI
+489 AYSLANLIVSHSNEI

-517 EEDGSKPADEEEI
+517 EGDGSEPADEEEI

-542 AKRIRINYIRNLL
+542 AKRIRINYIRNLM
-555 RFSKFYKEK
+555 RFSKFYTAK
-564 DELFTILDEL
+564 DEIFNILDEL

-609 FPDMVDV
+609 FPDLVEV

-628 HFMKGWVCMQKEDD
+628 HFMKGWVCMQKGDN
-642 HSLRMAVDHFKEM
+642 HSLRMAVDHFKKM
-655 LKMQPD
+655 LKIKPD
-661 MKPVYLQL
+661 MKQVYLQL
-669 GICYRKLCQVDEY
+669 GTCYRNLIQVDEY

-699 ELFELKLEKLK
+699 ELFELKLDKLK
-710 FIVMNNRL
+710 FIVMNNRF

-723 LAYELDYTHPES
+723 LAYELDYTHPEN

-750 GEHTEGNFQK
+750 GKHAEENFQK

-781 MKKSGK
+781 MKKAGK
-787 DPKNMMMQ
+787 DTKNMMMQ

-808 AAEAYNNYSLGLLAL
+808 LAEAYNNYSLGLLAL
-823 IEHQPKKAV
+823 IEHQPKKAM
-832 GPFFRA
+832 GPFFRV
-838 YAYYEDKDQDVF
+838 YAYYVEKDENVF
-850 FEVLRED
+850 FEALKED

-867 FTDIMI
+867 YTDLMI

-879 AEHQQSQEE
+879 AEHQKSQEE
-888 LKKYADKSE
+888 IKKYADKSE

>member
-13 NSENEA
+13 N
-19 NNPENEANNSENE
+19 PEEDV
-32 PLDQKELLE
+32 LDQDFLLE
-41 DVAEI
+41 KVDEM
-46 RQMIHQ
+46 RDLIHQ
-52 QRFAECNPMLFAII
+52 QRFTECKPILVAIFE
-66 KNCPNQQP
+66 NCPNHKQ
-74 YIHRL
+74 YMRRL
-79 VQGLLSTVI
+79 MHGLLKTVL
-88 ANLSLFQRKKMSSVM
+88 ANMSLLQCKKLPDDM
-103 LGFLKQDAKA
+103 LGFLKQYVKPSEELD
-113 IKEFEIPETTP
+113 IPEMTP
-124 ETRAKLVSEAISELD
+124 EARTKFVFGAVSELD
-139 QFLVDVEMDI
+139 QLLVDIEMDI
-149 RSELGVFKD
+149 RSDQGIFKD
-158 LKKKGE
+158 LKKQGE
-164 EIDVKEVKPTLEKFV
+164 AIDIKEVKPTLEKFV

-200 ATLYQEWEEC
+200 ARLYQEWEEY
-210 REKIFGRFVSSGHWN
+210 REKIFDRFVSSGYWN
-225 DEERA
+225 NEERA
-230 EVKDTILSPTVDSLT
+230 VVKDTILSPTVDSLT

-264 KFTLLYDIYRQT
+264 KFTLLYDIYRLA

-293 MNSSCYEQHPDF
+293 TNCGSYEQQPDF
-305 LSFAEQLTEDCKN
+305 RSFAEQLTEDCKN
-318 DSDLLA
+318 DPDLLA

-347 NDIMSSL
+347 NDIMASL
-354 SKRFLGDL
+354 SKRFLDDL
-362 KNKVADLL
+362 RDKVADLL
-370 EADEDMRNIFGVED
+370 EADEDMRNIFGIED
-384 DEETSDEESPI
+384 DEETSEESPI
-395 RSVDINTDEDGDP
+395 RSDDTNTDEDRIPNLD
-408 ALNVGVDSPLSMD
+408 ADIESPLSMD

-489 AYSLANLIVSHPNEI
+489 AYSLANLIVSHSNEI

-517 EEDGSKPADEEEI
+517 EEDGSESADEEEI
-530 VNEFFKEPEEHR
+530 VKEFFNEPEEHR
-542 AKRIRINYIRNLL
+542 AKRIRINYIRNLM
-555 RFSKFYKEK
+555 RFSKFYTAK
-564 DELFTILDEL
+564 DEIFNIFDEL

-599 AIARYSFRRE
+599 AIARFSFRRE
-609 FPDMVDV
+609 FPDLVEV

-628 HFMKGWVCMQKEDD
+628 HFMKGWVCMQKGDN
-642 HSLRMAVDHFKEM
+642 HSLRMAVDHFKKM
-655 LKMQPD
+655 LKIKPD
-661 MKPVYLQL
+661 MKQVYLQL
-669 GICYRKLCQVDEY
+669 GTCYRNLIQVDEY
-682 LENFDKLMEF
+682 LDNFDKLMEF

-699 ELFELKLEKLK
+699 ELFELKLDKLK
-710 FIVMNNRL
+710 FIVMNNRF

-723 LAYELDYTHPES
+723 LAYELDYTHPEN

-750 GEHTEGNFQK
+750 GEHAEENFQK

-781 MKKSGK
+781 MKKAGK
-787 DPKNMMMQ
+787 DTKNMMMQ

-808 AAEAYNNYSLGLLAL
+808 LAEAYNNYSLGLLAL
-823 IEHQPKKAV
+823 IEHQPKKAM
-832 GPFFRA
+832 GPFFRV
-838 YAYYEDKDQDVF
+838 YAYYVEKDENVF
-850 FEVLRED
+850 FEALKED

-867 FTDIMI
+867 YTDLMI

-879 AEHQQSQEE
+879 AEHQKSQEE
-888 LKKYADKSE
+888 IKKYADKSE

>member
-13 NSENEA
+13 SQEEVLNQ
-19 NNPENEANNSENE
+19 
-32 PLDQKELLE
+32 DELLE
-41 DVAEI
+41 KIDEM
-46 RQMIHQ
+46 RQLIHQ
-52 QRFAECNPMLFAII
+52 QRFTECKPMLVEVFTPFSSNKQYINRLMQSLLTSLFA
-66 KNCPNQQP
+66 NM
-74 YIHRL
+74 
-79 VQGLLSTVI
+79 
-88 ANLSLFQRKKMSSVM
+88 SLFQRKKIPDGVF
-103 LGFLKQDAKA
+103 GFPIQHNKS
-113 IKEFEIPETTP
+113 FEELDIPEMTP
-124 ETRAKLVSEAISELD
+124 ETRAKYISSTISGLD
-139 QFLVDVEMDI
+139 QLLVDIEMDI
-149 RSELGVFKD
+149 RSDQGVFKD
-158 LKKKGE
+158 LKKLGE
-164 EIDVKEVKPTLEKFV
+164 EIDIKEVKSTLEKFV

-200 ATLYQEWEEC
+200 ARLYQEWEEC
-210 REKIFGRFVSSGHWN
+210 REKIFDRFVSSGYWN

-230 EVKDTILSPTVDSLT
+230 VVKDTILSPTVDSLT

-264 KFTLLYDIYRQT
+264 KFTLLYDIYRLA

-293 MNSSCYEQHPDF
+293 TNCGCYEQQPDF
-305 LSFAEQLTEDCKN
+305 RSFAEQLTEDCKN
-318 DSDLLA
+318 DSDLFA

-370 EADEDMRNIFGVED
+370 DADEDMRNLFGIDE
-384 DEETSDEESPI
+384 DEETSEEESPI
-395 RSVDINTDEDGDP
+395 RSVDINTDEDGVDN
-408 ALNVGVDSPLSMD
+408 LNVDVDSPLSMD

-442 EFFTHLYNWFM
+442 DFFTHLYNWFM
-453 PFYLKNPHITEA
+453 PFYLKNPHVTEA

-489 AYSLANLIVSHPNEI
+489 AYSLANLIISHPNEI

-517 EEDGSKPADEEEI
+517 EGDGSEPADEEEI
-530 VNEFFKEPEEHR
+530 VNEFFKEPGEHR

-609 FPDMVDV
+609 FPDMVEV
-616 MLEGVPC
+616 MLEGVAC

-628 HFMKGWVCMQKEDD
+628 HFMKGWVCMQKGDD
-642 HSLRMAVDHFKEM
+642 HSLRMAVDHFKKM
-655 LKMQPD
+655 LMIKPD
-661 MKPVYLQL
+661 MKQVYLQL
-669 GICYRKLCQVDEY
+669 GICYRNLIQVDEY

-699 ELFELKLEKLK
+699 ELFELKLDKLK
-710 FIVMNNRL
+710 FIVMNNRF

-723 LAYELDYTHPES
+723 LAYELDYTHPEN

-750 GEHTEGNFQK
+750 GEHAEENFQK

-769 AEVNELFGSFEK
+769 AEVNELFGSFDK
-781 MKKSGK
+781 MKKEGK
-787 DPKNMMMQ
+787 DTKNMMMQ

-808 AAEAYNNYSLGLLAL
+808 LAEAYNNYSQGLLAL
-823 IEHQPKKAV
+823 IEHQPKKALE
-832 GPFFRA
+832 PFFRA
-838 YAYYEDKDQDVF
+838 YAYYVEKDENVF
-850 FEVLRED
+850 FEALKED

-867 FTDIMI
+867 YTDLMI

-879 AEHQQSQEE
+879 AEHQQTEDE